1 MVNMQA
7 SENQDP
13 IDGVAIIGMVGR
25 FPGAGNVD
33 ELWHNLCEGL
43 ESTNFFQDEELD
55 PSIDPNLC
63 KDPSYVKARGIIS
76 GGETFD
82 AAFFGINPLE
92 AVVMDPQARVFLEL
106 VYEALEN
113 AGYQSE
119 TFEGLIG
126 LYAGCG
132 QNTYFANHIAGRM
145 EIVDRIGEFQT
156 MLANEKDFLT
166 TRAAYKLNLKGP
178 AVSVNTACS
187 TSLVAVI
194 QACQALIS
202 YQCDLALAGGV
213 SMTTPQNSGY
223 VAQEGSMLSG
233 DGHCRPFD
241 ASAQGTMF
249 NNGAGLVV
257 LKRLEDALNDG
268 DRIYAVIRGSG
279 INNDGSDKVS
289 FTAPSVDGQA
299 EAIAMAQA
307 DANFHPETIS
317 YIEAHG
323 TATPLGDPI
332 EIEALTQAFRVH
344 TDAKQFCAIGSLKS
358 NVGHLVAAAGVAGLI
373 KTALALHYKK
383 IPPSLNFEAPNPKID
398 FANSPFYVNT
408 KLAEWSEGETPRRAG
423 VSSFGVGG
431 TNAHIVLEEAPL
443 KIQNDAL
450 YETLRERG
458 LANAALTKFKIQKKE
473 EFERPKQLLL
483 LSAKTSKALEAAT
496 TNLQQHLQYNAEIN
510 LADVA
515 YTLQRGRKAFNYR
528 RSIVCHDITDA
539 IAALQSLD
547 PNQVNTRHLEIRNPA
562 VVFMFPG
569 QGSQYVDMG
578 LNLYNREP
586 VFQEVVDECAEIL
599 KPLLGRDLR
608 EIIYPAPGDA
618 YGGLR
623 LRETAAISLR
633 QTCFTQPALFVIE
646 YALAQLW
653 QSWGVKPQA
662 MIGHSIGEFV
672 AACIAGV
679 FTLKDA
685 LMLVATRGRLMWELP
700 AGAMLSVRLP
710 AKEVEPRLS
719 AELAIAAINGP
730 SLCVVSGPT
739 EAIASLQKK
748 LESEEVVCRHLHTS
762 HAFHSPMMDSIIAPF
777 AELVGK
783 VKLSP
788 PQIPFVST
796 VTADWITAQQATDP
810 MYWAIHLRQTVRF
823 AEGVQ
828 TLWQQPE
835 RILLEVGP
843 RITTTTL
850 ARQQAK
856 YIKQQIAVASLSD
869 NAENEAEWTALLK
882 AVGQLW
888 LSGVS
893 IDWSNFYQRE
903 TRQRIPLPTY
913 PFERQRFWIDPPPHP
928 NRAAT
933 PKLLN
938 PQLLEK
944 TQTMTTSPQQK
955 LILLLKEIIEE
966 TSGLEIASVD
976 DSTTFLE
983 MGLDSLSLTQV
994 GLALKK
1000 KFKVKVTLRH
1010 LLEICPNL
1018 GTLADLINQGLSR
1031 EALSELG
1038 LTETVANPIPE
1049 APLPLPATTSPT
1061 LVVHEVHTNGSAS
1074 QISTQLTVSSVLENF
1089 INQQLQIMS
1098 QQLALLSNNS
1108 QSVTIPIVAAATSQN
1123 NHIKPEN
1130 AVSIPPTQTS
1140 KESVLVDT
1148 ESNGAK
1154 KPFGAAARIEKTQ
1167 TKTLTAQQRTHLDKI
1182 IQRYTQRTQKSK
1194 EFTQSHRPYLAD
1206 PRTVSGFNPTMKEMV
1221 YPIVASRSS
1230 GSKLWDVDGNEY
1242 IDLSNGF
1249 GLNLFGWSPPFI
1261 TEAIEAQLK
1270 LGMEIGPQTPLVG
1283 EVARLMCEVTNF
1295 DRVAFCNTGSE
1306 AVLGAMRMVRTITG
1320 RNLIAIFSG
1329 AYHGIL
1335 DEVIV
1340 RGTKKLRSIP
1350 AAPGIPPEMVE
1361 NILVLEYGSPESLE
1375 ILQDRAD
1382 ELAAVMVESVQ
1393 SRRPEYQPKEFLH
1406 QLRDFTE
1413 KAGIALI
1420 FDEIVT
1426 GFRIHQGGAQAHFGI
1441 KADIATYGKIV
1452 GGGLPIGVIAGKS
1465 QYMDALD
1472 GGFWQFGDDSVPE
1485 VGVTYFAGTFVRHPL
1500 ALAAAKAVLQHLKQ
1514 SGPSLQQNLN
1524 ARTDKFVAE
1533 LMGYFQQVQAPFTVY
1548 NFGSL
1553 FMVKPLPEFPYGDLL
1568 YYLLRDKG
1576 IHIWDHR
1583 PCFLTTAH
1591 SEADLALVMA
1601 AFKETIA
1608 EMQAAG
1614 FLSAPPIEVTNR
1626 EITNNSLRNRPPQ
1639 PNAKLGRD
1647 PQGNPA
1653 WYIPDIER
1661 PGKYLQ
1667 VASVS

>member
-7 SENQDP
+7 SDNQDP
-13 IDGVAIIGMVGR
+13 SDGVAIIGMVGR

-33 ELWHNLCEGL
+33 EFWRNLCEGL
-43 ESTNFFQDEELD
+43 ESTTFFEDEELD

-63 KDPSYVKARGIIS
+63 KDPSYVKARGIIP

-113 AGYQSE
+113 AGYESE
-119 TFEGLIG
+119 SFEGLIG

-194 QACQALIS
+194 QACQALTS
-202 YQCDLALAGGV
+202 YQCDLALSGGV

-249 NNGAGLVV
+249 NNGAGVVV
-257 LKRLEDALNDG
+257 LKRLEDALHDG

-279 INNDGSDKVS
+279 INNDGADKVS

-307 DANFHPETIS
+307 YANFHPETIS

-398 FANSPFYVNT
+398 LANSPFYVNT

-431 TNAHIVLEEAPL
+431 TNAHLVLEEAPQ
-443 KIQNDAL
+443 IQSS
-450 YETLRERG
+450 G
-458 LANAALTKFKIQKKE
+458 SS
-473 EFERPKQLLL
+473 RPQQLLL
-483 LSAKTSKALEAAT
+483 LSAKTSQALEAAT
-496 TNLQQHLQYNAEIN
+496 ANLQQHLQYNAEIN

-515 YTLQRGRKAFNYR
+515 YTLQRGRKSFNYR
-528 RSIVCHDITDA
+528 RSVVCHDLTDA

-547 PNQVNTRHLEIRNPA
+547 PNQVNTRHIEIRNPA

-569 QGSQYVDMG
+569 QGSQYVNMG

-586 VFQEVVDECAEIL
+586 VFQEAVDECAEML
-599 KPLLGRDLR
+599 KPLLGKDLR
-608 EIIYPAPGDA
+608 EIIYPAPSDA
-618 YGGLR
+618 YGELR
-623 LRETAAISLR
+623 LRETAAILLQ

-679 FTLKDA
+679 FTLEDA

-700 AGAMLSVRLP
+700 TGAMLSVRLP

-739 EAIASLQKK
+739 EAIASLQKQ
-748 LESEEVVCRHLHTS
+748 LESEEVICRHLHTS

-777 AELVGK
+777 AEVVRK

-796 VTADWITAQQATDP
+796 VTADWITTQQATDP
-810 MYWAIHLRQTVRF
+810 MYWATHLRQTVRF

-835 RILLEVGP
+835 RLLLEVGP

-856 YIKQQIAVASLSD
+856 DIKQQIAIPSLGD

-888 LSGVS
+888 LAGVS

-944 TQTMTTSPQQK
+944 TQIMTTSPQQK
-955 LILLLKEIIEE
+955 LIPLLKQIIEE

-976 DSTTFLE
+976 DSITFLE

-1000 KFKVKVTLRH
+1000 KFQVKVTLRQ
-1010 LLEICPNL
+1010 LLEIYPNL
-1018 GTLADLINQGLSR
+1018 GTLADFINS
-1031 EALSELG
+1031 ALSPETLSALG
-1038 LTETVANPIPE
+1038 LTETVADIVPE
-1049 APLPLPATTSPT
+1049 VPLSEPTPTST
-1061 LVVHEVHTNGSAS
+1061 LVVHEVHTNGSNGSAPKISLQPAAS
-1074 QISTQLTVSSVLENF
+1074 SNVLESV

-1098 QQLALLSNNS
+1098 QQLALLGNSS
-1108 QSVTIPIVAAATSQN
+1108 QSVTIPVVPAATSQN
-1123 NHIKPEN
+1123 NGVKPQN
-1130 AVSIPPTQTS
+1130 AVSVPSTQTS
-1140 KESVLVDT
+1140 KESASVET

-1154 KPFGAAARIEKTQ
+1154 KAFGAAARIEKTQ
-1167 TKTLTAQQRTHLDKI
+1167 TKTLTVQQRTHLDKI
-1182 IQRYTQRTQKSK
+1182 IQRYTKRTQKSK
-1194 EFTQSHRPYLAD
+1194 EYTQTHRPYLAD

-1242 IDLSNGF
+1242 VDLSNGF

-1283 EVARLMCEVTNF
+1283 EVAKLMCELTNF
-1295 DRVAFCNTGSE
+1295 DRAAFCNTGSE
-1306 AVLGAMRMVRTITG
+1306 AVLGAMRMARTITG

-1361 NILVLEYGSPESLE
+1361 NILVVDYDSPESLE
-1375 ILQDRAD
+1375 ILRSRAD

-1393 SRRPEYQPKEFLH
+1393 SRRPEYQPKEFLQ

-1413 KAGIALI
+1413 EAGIALI

-1426 GFRIHQGGAQAHFGI
+1426 GFRIHPGGAQAHFGI

-1514 SGPSLQQNLN
+1514 NGPSLQQNLN

-1533 LMGYFQQVQAPFTVY
+1533 LMGYFQQVQAPFTAY

-1553 FMVKPLPEFPYGDLL
+1553 FMVKSLPEFPYGDLL
-1568 YYLLRDKG
+1568 FYLLRDKG
-1576 IHIWDHR
+1576 VHTWDHR

-1591 SEADLALVMA
+1591 SEADLAFVMA
-1601 AFKETIA
+1601 AFKESIA
-1608 EMQAAG
+1608 EMQSAG

-1626 EITNNSLRNRPPQ
+1626 ETNNSLRNRPPQ
-1639 PNAKLGRD
+1639 PDAKLGRD

>member
-1 MVNMQA
+1 MVNMQT
-7 SENQDP
+7 SDNQDP

-33 ELWHNLCEGL
+33 EFWRNLCEGL
-43 ESTNFFQDEELD
+43 ESTTFFQDEELD

-63 KDPSYVKARGIIS
+63 KDPSYVKARGIIP

-82 AAFFGINPLE
+82 AAFFGINPME

-113 AGYQSE
+113 AGYESE
-119 TFEGLIG
+119 SFDGLIG

-132 QNTYFANHIAGRM
+132 QNTYFANHISGRM

-187 TSLVAVI
+187 TSLVAII
-194 QACQALIS
+194 QACQALSS
-202 YQCDLALAGGV
+202 YQCDMALAGGV

-223 VAQEGSMLSG
+223 MAQEGSMLSG

-249 NNGAGLVV
+249 NNGAGIVV
-257 LKRLEDALNDG
+257 LKRLEDALNEG

-279 INNDGSDKVS
+279 INNDGADKVS

-299 EAIAMAQA
+299 EAVAMAQA
-307 DANFHPETIS
+307 YANFHPETIS

-373 KTALALHYKK
+373 KTVLALHYKK

-408 KLAEWSEGETPRRAG
+408 KLAEWPEGETPRRAG

-431 TNAHIVLEEAPL
+431 TNAHIVLEEAPQ
-443 KIQNDAL
+443 IQNS
-450 YETLRERG
+450 G
-458 LANAALTKFKIQKKE
+458 SS
-473 EFERPKQLLL
+473 RPQQLLL
-483 LSAKTSKALEAAT
+483 LSAKTSTALEAAT
-496 TNLQQHLQYNAEIN
+496 ANLQQHLQYNAEIN

-515 YTLQRGRKAFNYR
+515 YTLQRGRKALNYR
-528 RSIVCHDITDA
+528 RSVVCHDITDA

-547 PNQVNTRHLEIRNPA
+547 PNQVNTRHTEIRNPA
-562 VVFMFPG
+562 VAFMFPG

-599 KPLLGRDLR
+599 KPLLGGDLR
-608 EIIYPAPGDA
+608 KIIYPAPSN
-618 YGGLR
+618 
-623 LRETAAISLR
+623 RETAAIALK
-633 QTCFTQPALFVIE
+633 QTCFTQPALFVVE

-679 FTLKDA
+679 FTLEDA
-685 LMLVATRGRLMWELP
+685 LMLVANRGRFMWNLP
-700 AGAMLSVRLP
+700 EGAMLSVRLP

-719 AELAIAAINGP
+719 PELAIAAINGP

-739 EAIASLQKK
+739 EAIAALQKE
-748 LESEEVVCRHLHTS
+748 LESEEVVCRRLHTS
-762 HAFHSPMMDSIIAPF
+762 HAFHSPMMDDIIAPF
-777 AELVGK
+777 AEVVRK

-810 MYWAIHLRQTVRF
+810 MYWATHLRQTVRF
-823 AEGVQ
+823 AEGIQ

-835 RILLEVGP
+835 RVLLEVGP

-856 YIKQQIAVASLSD
+856 DIKQQIAIASLSD

-888 LSGVS
+888 LAGVS

-913 PFERQRFWIDPPPHP
+913 PFERQRFWIDPLPHP
-928 NRAAT
+928 NRTAT
-933 PKLLN
+933 PKPSN
-938 PQLLEK
+938 PQLEK
-944 TQTMTTSPQQK
+944 TQDMTKSPQQK
-955 LILLLKEIIEE
+955 LIPLLKEIIEE

-1000 KFKVKVTLRH
+1000 KFQVKVTLRQ
-1010 LLEICPNL
+1010 LLEIYPNL
-1018 GTLADLINQGLSR
+1018 GTLADFINP
-1031 EALSELG
+1031 ALSPETLSALG
-1038 LTETVANPIPE
+1038 LTETVTEPIPE
-1049 APLPLPATTSPT
+1049 VPLPAPATTSPT
-1061 LVVHEVHTNGSAS
+1061 LVVHEVHTNGSAP
-1074 QISTQLTVSSVLENF
+1074 QISPQPAASSFFENV

-1098 QQLALLSNNS
+1098 QQLALLGNNS
-1108 QSVTIPIVAAATSQN
+1108 QPVTIPVVPAATPQN
-1123 NHIKPEN
+1123 NDVKPQN
-1130 AVSIPPTQTS
+1130 AVSIPATQTS
-1140 KESVLVDT
+1140 KESPASVET

-1154 KPFGAAARIEKTQ
+1154 KAFGAAARIEKTQ
-1167 TKTLTAQQRTHLDKI
+1167 TKTLTAQQRNHLDKI
-1182 IQRYTQRTQKSK
+1182 IQRYTKRTQKSK
-1194 EFTQSHRPYLAD
+1194 EYTQFHRPYLAD

-1230 GSKLWDVDGNEY
+1230 GSKLWDLDGNEY
-1242 IDLSNGF
+1242 VDLSNGF

-1283 EVARLMCEVTNF
+1283 EVAKLMCELTNF
-1295 DRVAFCNTGSE
+1295 DRAAFCNTGSE
-1306 AVLGAMRMVRTITG
+1306 AVLGAMRMARTITG

-1361 NILVLEYGSPESLE
+1361 NILVVDYDSPESLE
-1375 ILQDRAD
+1375 ILRSRAD

-1393 SRRPEYQPKEFLH
+1393 SRRPEYQPKEFLQ

-1413 KAGIALI
+1413 EAGIALI

-1426 GFRIHQGGAQAHFGI
+1426 GFRIHPGGAQAHFGI

-1533 LMGYFQQVQAPFTVY
+1533 LMGYFEKVQAPFTAY

-1553 FMVKPLPEFPYGDLL
+1553 FMVKSAPEFPYGDLL
-1568 YYLLRDKG
+1568 FYLLRDKG
-1576 IHIWDHR
+1576 VHTWDHR

-1591 SEADLALVMA
+1591 SEADLAFVMA
-1601 AFKETIA
+1601 AFKESIA
-1608 EMQAAG
+1608 EMQSAG
-1614 FLSAPPIEVTNR
+1614 FLSAPPIEVTNS
-1626 EITNNSLRNRPPQ
+1626 EVTNNSLRNRPPQ

-1653 WYIPDIER
+1653 WYIPDTER

>member
-7 SENQDP
+7 SDNQDP
-13 IDGVAIIGMVGR
+13 SDGVAIIGMVGR

-33 ELWHNLCEGL
+33 EFWRNLCEGL
-43 ESTNFFQDEELD
+43 ESTTFFQDEELD

-63 KDPSYVKARGIIS
+63 KDPSYVKARGIIP

-113 AGYQSE
+113 AGYESE
-119 TFEGLIG
+119 SFEGLIG

-132 QNTYFANHIAGRM
+132 QNTYFANHISGRM

-194 QACQALIS
+194 QACQALTS
-202 YQCDLALAGGV
+202 YQCDLALSGGV

-223 VAQEGSMLSG
+223 MAQEGSMLSG

-249 NNGAGLVV
+249 NSGAGVVV

-279 INNDGSDKVS
+279 INNDGADKVS

-299 EAIAMAQA
+299 EAVAMAQA
-307 DANFHPETIS
+307 YANFHPETIS

-408 KLAEWSEGETPRRAG
+408 KLAEWPEGETPRRAG

-431 TNAHIVLEEAPL
+431 TNAHIVLEEAPQ
-443 KIQNDAL
+443 IQNS
-450 YETLRERG
+450 G
-458 LANAALTKFKIQKKE
+458 SS
-473 EFERPKQLLL
+473 RPQQLLL
-483 LSAKTSKALEAAT
+483 LSAKTSTALEAAT
-496 TNLQQHLQYNAEIN
+496 ANLQQHLQYNAEIN

-515 YTLQRGRKAFNYR
+515 YTLQRGRKALNYR

-547 PNQVNTRHLEIRNPA
+547 PNQVNTRHTEIRNPA
-562 VVFMFPG
+562 VAFMFPG

-599 KPLLGRDLR
+599 KPLLGGDLR
-608 EIIYPAPGDA
+608 KIIYPAPSD
-618 YGGLR
+618 
-623 LRETAAISLR
+623 RETAAIALK

-679 FTLKDA
+679 FTLEDA
-685 LMLVATRGRLMWELP
+685 LMLVANRGRFMWDLP
-700 AGAMLSVRLP
+700 QGAMLSVRLP

-719 AELAIAAINGP
+719 PELAIAAINGP

-739 EAIASLQKK
+739 EAIATLQKQ
-748 LESEEVVCRHLHTS
+748 LESQEVVCRPLHTS
-762 HAFHSPMMDSIIAPF
+762 HAFHSPMMDDIIAPF
-777 AELVGK
+777 AEVVRK

-788 PQIPFVST
+788 PQVPFVST
-796 VTADWITAQQATDP
+796 VTGDWITAQQATDP
-810 MYWAIHLRQTVRF
+810 MYWATHLRQTVRF
-823 AEGVQ
+823 AEGIQ

-835 RILLEVGP
+835 RVLLEVGP

-856 YIKQQIAVASLSD
+856 DIKQQIAIPSLGD

-888 LSGVS
+888 LAGVS

-933 PKLLN
+933 PKLPN
-938 PQLLEK
+938 PQLLEN
-944 TQTMTTSPQQK
+944 TQTMTKSPQQK
-955 LILLLKEIIEE
+955 LIPLLKEIIEE

-1000 KFKVKVTLRH
+1000 KFKVKVTLRQ
-1010 LLEICPNL
+1010 LLEIYPNL
-1018 GTLADLINQGLSR
+1018 GTLADFINS
-1031 EALSELG
+1031 ALSPETLSALG
-1038 LTETVANPIPE
+1038 LTETVAEPIPE
-1049 APLPLPATTSPT
+1049 IPLPAPITTSPT
-1061 LVVHEVHTNGSAS
+1061 SVVHEVHTNGSAP
-1074 QISTQLTVSSVLENF
+1074 QISPQPAASSFLENV
-1089 INQQLQIMS
+1089 INQQLQIMT
-1098 QQLALLSNNS
+1098 QQLALLGNNS
-1108 QSVTIPIVAAATSQN
+1108 QSVTIPVVPAATSQN
-1123 NHIKPEN
+1123 NGVKPQN

-1140 KESVLVDT
+1140 KESASVDT

-1154 KPFGAAARIEKTQ
+1154 KAFGAAARIEKTQ
-1167 TKTLTAQQRTHLDKI
+1167 TKSLTAQQRTHLDKI

-1194 EFTQSHRPYLAD
+1194 EYTQTHRPYLAD

-1221 YPIVASRSS
+1221 YPIVVSRSS

-1242 IDLSNGF
+1242 VDLSNGF

-1283 EVARLMCEVTNF
+1283 EVAKLMCELTNF
-1295 DRVAFCNTGSE
+1295 DRAAFCNTGSE
-1306 AVLGAMRMVRTITG
+1306 AVLGAMRMARTITG

-1361 NILVLEYGSPESLE
+1361 NILVVDYDSPESLE
-1375 ILQDRAD
+1375 ILRSRAD

-1393 SRRPEYQPKEFLH
+1393 SRRPEYQPKEFLQ

-1413 KAGIALI
+1413 EAGIALI

-1426 GFRIHQGGAQAHFGI
+1426 GFRIHPGGAQAHFGI

-1500 ALAAAKAVLQHLKQ
+1500 ALAAAKAVLQHLKE

-1533 LMGYFQQVQAPFTVY
+1533 LMGYFQQVQAPFTAY

-1553 FMVKPLPEFPYGDLL
+1553 FMVKSAPEFVYGDLL
-1568 YYLLRDKG
+1568 FYLLRNKG
-1576 IHIWDHR
+1576 VHTWDHR

-1591 SEADLALVMA
+1591 SEADLAFVMA
-1601 AFKETIA
+1601 AFKESIA
-1608 EMQAAG
+1608 EMQSAD
-1614 FLSAPPIEVTNR
+1614 FLSAPPIEVTNCDR
-1626 EITNNSLRNRPPQ
+1626 NGAEITNNSLRNRPPQ

-1653 WYIPDIER
+1653 WYIPDTER

>member
-1 MVNMQA
+1 MVNMQT
-7 SENQDP
+7 SDNQDP
-13 IDGVAIIGMVGR
+13 IDGIAIIGMVGR

-33 ELWHNLCEGL
+33 EFWRNLCEGL
-43 ESTNFFQDEELD
+43 ESTTFFQDEELD

-63 KDPSYVKARGIIS
+63 KDPSYVKARGIIP

-113 AGYQSE
+113 AGYESE
-119 TFEGLIG
+119 SFEGLIG

-132 QNTYFANHIAGRM
+132 QNTYFANHISGRM

-187 TSLVAVI
+187 TSLVAII
-194 QACQALIS
+194 QACQALSS
-202 YQCDLALAGGV
+202 YQCDMALAGGV

-223 VAQEGSMLSG
+223 MAQEGSMLSG

-249 NNGAGLVV
+249 NNGAGVVV

-279 INNDGSDKVS
+279 INNDGADKVS

-373 KTALALHYKK
+373 KTVLALHYKK

-431 TNAHIVLEEAPL
+431 TNAHIVLEEAPQ
-443 KIQNDAL
+443 IQSS
-450 YETLRERG
+450 G
-458 LANAALTKFKIQKKE
+458 SS
-473 EFERPKQLLL
+473 RPQQLLL
-483 LSAKTSKALEAAT
+483 LSAKTSQALEAAT
-496 TNLQQHLQYNAEIN
+496 ANLQQHLQYNSEIN

-547 PNQVNTRHLEIRNPA
+547 PNQVNTRHTEIRNPA

-608 EIIYPAPGDA
+608 EIMYPAPSDA

-653 QSWGVKPQA
+653 QSWGVKPQG

-679 FTLKDA
+679 FTLEDA
-685 LMLVATRGRLMWELP
+685 LMLVVNRGRFMWELP
-700 AGAMLSVRLP
+700 QGAMLSVRLP

-719 AELAIAAINGP
+719 AELAIAAINSP

-739 EAIASLQKK
+739 EAIAALQKQ
-748 LESEEVVCRHLHTS
+748 LESEEVVCRRLHTS
-762 HAFHSPMMDSIIAPF
+762 HAFHSPMMDDIIAPF
-777 AELVGK
+777 AEVVRK
-783 VKLSP
+783 VKLLP

-810 MYWAIHLRQTVRF
+810 MYWATHLRQTVRF

-835 RILLEVGP
+835 RVLLEVGP

-856 YIKQQIAVASLSD
+856 DIKQQIAIPSLSD

-888 LSGVS
+888 LAGLS
-893 IDWSNFYQRE
+893 INWSNFYQRE

-933 PKLLN
+933 PKLPN

-944 TQTMTTSPQQK
+944 TQTMTKSPQQK
-955 LILLLKEIIEE
+955 LIPLLKEIIEE

-1000 KFKVKVTLRH
+1000 KFKVKVTLRQ
-1010 LLEICPNL
+1010 LLEIYPNL
-1018 GTLADLINQGLSR
+1018 ETLADFINS
-1031 EALSELG
+1031 ALSPETLSALG
-1038 LTETVANPIPE
+1038 LTETIAEPTPE
-1049 APLPLPATTSPT
+1049 IPLPTLASTSPT
-1061 LVVHEVHTNGSAS
+1061 LVVHEVHTNGSAP
-1074 QISTQLTVSSVLENF
+1074 QISPQPAASSFLENV
-1089 INQQLQIMS
+1089 INQQLQIMT
-1098 QQLALLSNNS
+1098 QQLALLGNNS
-1108 QSVTIPIVAAATSQN
+1108 QSLTIPVIPAATSQN
-1123 NHIKPEN
+1123 NGVKPQN
-1130 AVSIPPTQTS
+1130 AVSSIPATQTS
-1140 KESVLVDT
+1140 KESAAVDT

-1154 KPFGAAARIEKTQ
+1154 KAFGAAARIEKTQ
-1167 TKTLTAQQRTHLDKI
+1167 TKTLTAQQRTYLDKI

-1194 EFTQSHRPYLAD
+1194 EYTQTHRPYLAD

-1221 YPIVASRSS
+1221 YPIVVSRSS

-1242 IDLSNGF
+1242 VDLSNGF

-1283 EVARLMCEVTNF
+1283 EVAKLMCELTNF
-1295 DRVAFCNTGSE
+1295 DRAAFCNTGSE
-1306 AVLGAMRMVRTITG
+1306 AVLGAMRMARTITG

-1361 NILVLEYGSPESLE
+1361 NILVVDYDSPESLE
-1375 ILQDRAD
+1375 ILRSRAD

-1393 SRRPEYQPKEFLH
+1393 SRRPEYQPKEFLQ

-1413 KAGIALI
+1413 EAGIALI

-1426 GFRIHQGGAQAHFGI
+1426 GFRIHPGGAQAHFGI

-1533 LMGYFQQVQAPFTVY
+1533 LMGYFQQVQAPFTAY

-1553 FMVKPLPEFPYGDLL
+1553 FMVKSAPEFAYGDLL
-1568 YYLLRDKG
+1568 FYLLRDKG
-1576 IHIWDHR
+1576 VHTWDHR

-1591 SEADLALVMA
+1591 SEADLAFVMA
-1601 AFKETIA
+1601 AFKESIA
-1608 EMQAAG
+1608 EMQSAG

-1626 EITNNSLRNRPPQ
+1626 DRNGAEITNNSLRNRPPQ

-1653 WYIPDIER
+1653 WYIPDTER

>member
-1 MVNMQA
+1 MVNMQT
-7 SENQDP
+7 SDNQDP

-33 ELWHNLCEGL
+33 EFWRNLCEGL
-43 ESTNFFQDEELD
+43 ESTTFFQDEELD

-63 KDPSYVKARGIIS
+63 KDPSYVKARGIIP

-113 AGYQSE
+113 AGYESE
-119 TFEGLIG
+119 SFEGLIG

-132 QNTYFANHIAGRM
+132 QNTYFANHISGRM

-187 TSLVAVI
+187 TSLVAII
-194 QACQALIS
+194 QACQALSS
-202 YQCDLALAGGV
+202 YQCDMALAGGV

-223 VAQEGSMLSG
+223 MAQEGSMLSG

-241 ASAQGTMF
+241 VSAQGTMF
-249 NNGAGLVV
+249 NNGAGVVV

-279 INNDGSDKVS
+279 INNDGADKVS

-299 EAIAMAQA
+299 EAVAMAQA

-431 TNAHIVLEEAPL
+431 TNAHIVLEEAPQ
-443 KIQNDAL
+443 IQSS
-450 YETLRERG
+450 G
-458 LANAALTKFKIQKKE
+458 SS
-473 EFERPKQLLL
+473 RPQQLLL
-483 LSAKTSKALEAAT
+483 LSAKTSEALEAAT
-496 TNLQQHLQYNAEIN
+496 ANLQQHLQYNAEIN

-547 PNQVNTRHLEIRNPA
+547 PNQVNTRHIEIRNPA

-569 QGSQYVDMG
+569 QGSQYVNMG

-599 KPLLGRDLR
+599 KPLLGKDLR
-608 EIIYPAPGDA
+608 EIMYPAASDA

-679 FTLKDA
+679 FTLEDA
-685 LMLVATRGRLMWELP
+685 LMLVATRGRFMWELP
-700 AGAMLSVRLP
+700 EGAMLSVRLP

-739 EAIASLQKK
+739 EAIAALQKQ
-748 LESEEVVCRHLHTS
+748 LENEEVVCRHLHTS

-777 AELVGK
+777 AKVVGK

-796 VTADWITAQQATDP
+796 VTADWITAQQATNP
-810 MYWAIHLRQTVRF
+810 MYWATHLRQTVRF
-823 AEGVQ
+823 AEGAQ

-835 RILLEVGP
+835 RLLLEVGP

-856 YIKQQIAVASLSD
+856 DIKQQIAIPSLGD
-869 NAENEAEWTALLK
+869 NADNEAEWTALLK

-888 LSGVS
+888 LAGVS

-903 TRQRIPLPTY
+903 TRQRISLPTY

-933 PKLLN
+933 PKLPN
-938 PQLLEK
+938 PQLLKK
-944 TQTMTTSPQQK
+944 TQAMTTSPQQK
-955 LILLLKEIIEE
+955 LIPLLKEIIEE

-1000 KFKVKVTLRH
+1000 KFKVKVTLRQ
-1010 LLEICPNL
+1010 LLEIYPNL
-1018 GTLADLINQGLSR
+1018 GTLADFINS
-1031 EALSELG
+1031 ALSTETLSALG
-1038 LTETVANPIPE
+1038 LIETVADSIQQ
-1049 APLPLPATTSPT
+1049 APLPAPVTTSPT
-1061 LVVHEVHTNGSAS
+1061 LVVHEVHTNGSAP
-1074 QISTQLTVSSVLENF
+1074 QIFPQPAASSFLENV
-1089 INQQLQIMS
+1089 INQQLQIMT
-1098 QQLALLSNNS
+1098 QQLALLGNNS
-1108 QSVTIPIVAAATSQN
+1108 QSLTIPVVPAATSQN
-1123 NHIKPEN
+1123 NGVKPQN
-1130 AVSIPPTQTS
+1130 AVSIPPTQIS
-1140 KESVLVDT
+1140 KESASVET

-1154 KPFGAAARIEKTQ
+1154 KAFGAAARIEKTQ

-1182 IQRYTQRTQKSK
+1182 IQRYTKRTQKSK
-1194 EFTQSHRPYLAD
+1194 EYTQTHRPYLAD

-1221 YPIVASRSS
+1221 YPIVVSRSS

-1242 IDLSNGF
+1242 VDLSNGF

-1283 EVARLMCEVTNF
+1283 EVAKLMCELTNF
-1295 DRVAFCNTGSE
+1295 DRAAFCNTGSE
-1306 AVLGAMRMVRTITG
+1306 AVLGAMRMARTITG

-1361 NILVLEYGSPESLE
+1361 NILVVDYDSPESLE
-1375 ILQDRAD
+1375 ILRSRAD

-1393 SRRPEYQPKEFLH
+1393 SRRPEYQPKEFLQ

-1413 KAGIALI
+1413 EAGIALI

-1426 GFRIHQGGAQAHFGI
+1426 GFRIHPGGAQAHFGI

-1533 LMGYFQQVQAPFTVY
+1533 LMGYFQQVQAPFTAY

-1553 FMVKPLPEFPYGDLL
+1553 FMVKSAPEFPYGDLL
-1568 YYLLRDKG
+1568 FYLLRDKG
-1576 IHIWDHR
+1576 VHTWDHR

-1591 SEADLALVMA
+1591 SEADLAFVMA
-1601 AFKETIA
+1601 AFKESIA
-1608 EMQAAG
+1608 EMQSAG
-1614 FLSAPPIEVTNR
+1614 FLSAPPIEVTNCDR
-1626 EITNNSLRNRPPQ
+1626 NGAEITNNSLRNRPPQ

-1653 WYIPDIER
+1653 WYIPDAER

>member
-43 ESTNFFQDEELD
+43 ESTTFFEDEELD
-55 PSIDPNLC
+55 PSIDPNLY
-63 KDPSYVKARGIIS
+63 KDPSYVKAKGIIS

-113 AGYQSE
+113 AGYESE
-119 TFEGLIG
+119 SFEGLIG

-132 QNTYFANHIAGRM
+132 QNTYFANHISGRM

-178 AVSVNTACS
+178 AISVNTACS

-194 QACQALIS
+194 QACQALTS
-202 YQCDLALAGGV
+202 YQCDLAMAGGV

-223 VAQEGSMLSG
+223 VAQEDSMLSG

-241 ASAQGTMF
+241 AGAQGTMF
-249 NNGAGLVV
+249 NNGAGVVV
-257 LKRLEDALNDG
+257 LKRLEDALNDR
-268 DRIYAVIRGSG
+268 DRIYAVIRGCG
-279 INNDGSDKVS
+279 INNDGANKVS

-307 DANFHPETIS
+307 YANFHPETIS

-398 FANSPFYVNT
+398 FTNSPFYVNT
-408 KLAEWSEGETPRRAG
+408 KLAQWSEGETLRRAG

-431 TNAHIVLEEAPL
+431 TNAHIVLEEAPQ
-443 KIQNDAL
+443 IQSS
-450 YETLRERG
+450 G
-458 LANAALTKFKIQKKE
+458 SS
-473 EFERPKQLLL
+473 RPQQLLL

-496 TNLQQHLQYNAEIN
+496 ANLRQYLQYNAEIN

-528 RSIVCHDITDA
+528 SSVVCHDITDA

-547 PNQVNTRHLEIRNPA
+547 PNQVNTRHTEVRNPA

-569 QGSQYVDMG
+569 QGSQYVNMG
-578 LNLYNREP
+578 LNLYNHET

-608 EIIYPAPGDA
+608 EIIYPVPSD
-618 YGGLR
+618 
-623 LRETAAISLR
+623 RETAAISMR

-679 FTLKDA
+679 LTLEDA

-710 AKEVEPRLS
+710 AKELEPRLS
-719 AELAIAAINGP
+719 AELAIAAINSP

-739 EAIASLQKK
+739 EAIAVLQKQ
-748 LESEEVVCRHLHTS
+748 LESEEVICRHLHTS
-762 HAFHSPMMDSIIAPF
+762 HAFHSPMMDSIIHPF
-777 AELVGK
+777 AEVVGK

-810 MYWAIHLRQTVRF
+810 MYWATHLRQTVRF

-828 TLWQQPE
+828 TLWQQPK
-835 RILLEVGP
+835 RVLLEVGP

-856 YIKQQIAVASLSD
+856 DIKQQIAIPSLSD

-888 LSGVS
+888 LAGVS

-928 NRAAT
+928 NRALT
-933 PKLLN
+933 PKLSN

-944 TQTMTTSPQQK
+944 AKTLTTSPLQK
-955 LILLLKEIIEE
+955 LIPLLKETIEE

-983 MGLDSLSLTQV
+983 MGLDSLSLMRV

-1000 KFKVKVTLRH
+1000 KFQVKVTLRQ

-1018 GTLADLINQGLSR
+1018 GTLADLINQALSP
-1031 EALSELG
+1031 EALSALG
-1038 LTETVANPIPE
+1038 LTETVTDPI
-1049 APLPLPATTSPT
+1049 APVTTSPT
-1061 LVVHEVHTNGSAS
+1061 LVVHEVHTNGSAP
-1074 QISTQLTVSSVLENF
+1074 QICPQPAASSFLENV

-1098 QQLALLSNNS
+1098 QQLALLANNS
-1108 QSVTIPIVAAATSQN
+1108 QSTIPVVPAVTSQN
-1123 NHIKPEN
+1123 NSIKPKN
-1130 AVSIPPTQTS
+1130 AVSVPPTQTS
-1140 KESVLVDT
+1140 KESASVDT
-1148 ESNGAK
+1148 EPA
-1154 KPFGAAARIEKTQ
+1154 
-1167 TKTLTAQQRTHLDKI
+1167 
-1182 IQRYTQRTQKSK
+1182 
-1194 EFTQSHRPYLAD
+1194 
-1206 PRTVSGFNPTMKEMV
+1206 
-1221 YPIVASRSS
+1221 
-1230 GSKLWDVDGNEY
+1230 
-1242 IDLSNGF
+1242 
-1249 GLNLFGWSPPFI
+1249 
-1261 TEAIEAQLK
+1261 
-1270 LGMEIGPQTPLVG
+1270 
-1283 EVARLMCEVTNF
+1283 EV
-1295 DRVAFCNTGSE
+1295 
-1306 AVLGAMRMVRTITG
+1306 
-1320 RNLIAIFSG
+1320 
-1329 AYHGIL
+1329 
-1335 DEVIV
+1335 
-1340 RGTKKLRSIP
+1340 
-1350 AAPGIPPEMVE
+1350 
-1361 NILVLEYGSPESLE
+1361 
-1375 ILQDRAD
+1375 
-1382 ELAAVMVESVQ
+1382 
-1393 SRRPEYQPKEFLH
+1393 
-1406 QLRDFTE
+1406 
-1413 KAGIALI
+1413 
-1420 FDEIVT
+1420 
-1426 GFRIHQGGAQAHFGI
+1426 
-1441 KADIATYGKIV
+1441 
-1452 GGGLPIGVIAGKS
+1452 
-1465 QYMDALD
+1465 
-1472 GGFWQFGDDSVPE
+1472 
-1485 VGVTYFAGTFVRHPL
+1485 
-1500 ALAAAKAVLQHLKQ
+1500 
-1514 SGPSLQQNLN
+1514 
-1524 ARTDKFVAE
+1524 
-1533 LMGYFQQVQAPFTVY
+1533 
-1548 NFGSL
+1548 
-1553 FMVKPLPEFPYGDLL
+1553 
-1568 YYLLRDKG
+1568 
-1576 IHIWDHR
+1576 
-1583 PCFLTTAH
+1583 
-1591 SEADLALVMA
+1591 
-1601 AFKETIA
+1601 
-1608 EMQAAG
+1608 
-1614 FLSAPPIEVTNR
+1614 
-1626 EITNNSLRNRPPQ
+1626 TNNSLRNRPPQ
-1639 PNAKLGRD
+1639 PDAKLGRD

-1653 WYIPDIER
+1653 WYIPDTER

-1667 VASVS
+1667 VASFY

>member
-1 MVNMQA
+1 MVNIQA
-7 SENQDP
+7 SDNQDP

-33 ELWHNLCEGL
+33 EFWRNLCEGL
-43 ESTNFFQDEELD
+43 ESTTFFQDEELD

-63 KDPSYVKARGIIS
+63 KDPSYVKARGIIP

-113 AGYQSE
+113 AGYESE
-119 TFEGLIG
+119 SFEGLIG

-194 QACQALIS
+194 QACQALTS
-202 YQCDLALAGGV
+202 YQCDLALSGGV

-223 VAQEGSMLSG
+223 MAQEGSMLSG

-249 NNGAGLVV
+249 NNGAGVVV

-279 INNDGSDKVS
+279 INNDGADKVS

-307 DANFHPETIS
+307 YANFHPETIS

-398 FANSPFYVNT
+398 LANSPFYVNT

-431 TNAHIVLEEAPL
+431 TNAHIVLEEAPQ
-443 KIQNDAL
+443 IQSS
-450 YETLRERG
+450 G
-458 LANAALTKFKIQKKE
+458 SS
-473 EFERPKQLLL
+473 RPQQLLL
-483 LSAKTSKALEAAT
+483 LSAKTSQALEAAT
-496 TNLQQHLQYNAEIN
+496 ANLQQHLQYNAEIN

-547 PNQVNTRHLEIRNPA
+547 PNQVNTRHTEIRNPA

-578 LNLYNREP
+578 LNLYNHEP
-586 VFQEVVDECAEIL
+586 VFQEAVDECAEML

-608 EIIYPAPGDA
+608 EIIYPAPSDA

-679 FTLKDA
+679 FTLEDA

-739 EAIASLQKK
+739 EAIATLQKQ

-762 HAFHSPMMDSIIAPF
+762 HAFHSPMMDSIIHPF
-777 AELVGK
+777 AEVVGK

-810 MYWAIHLRQTVRF
+810 MYWATHLRQTVRF

-835 RILLEVGP
+835 RLLLEVGP

-856 YIKQQIAVASLSD
+856 DIKQQIAIPSLGD

-888 LSGVS
+888 LAGVS

-944 TQTMTTSPQQK
+944 AQTMTTSPQQK
-955 LILLLKEIIEE
+955 LIPLLKEIIEE
-966 TSGLEIASVD
+966 TSGLEIASID

-983 MGLDSLSLTQV
+983 IGLDSLSLTQV

-1000 KFKVKVTLRH
+1000 KFKVKVTLRQ
-1010 LLEICPNL
+1010 LLEIYPNL
-1018 GTLADLINQGLSR
+1018 GTLADFINSALSP
-1031 EALSELG
+1031 ETLSELG
-1038 LTETVANPIPE
+1038 LTETVADIVPE
-1049 APLPLPATTSPT
+1049 ALLPEPALVNTSPT
-1061 LVVHEVHTNGSAS
+1061 LVVHEVHTNGSNGSAPKISLQPAAS
-1074 QISTQLTVSSVLENF
+1074 SSILEGV

-1098 QQLALLSNNS
+1098 QQLALLGNSS
-1108 QSVTIPIVAAATSQN
+1108 QSVTVPVVPAATSQN
-1123 NHIKPEN
+1123 NGVKPQK

-1140 KESVLVDT
+1140 KESQVSVDT

-1154 KPFGAAARIEKTQ
+1154 KAFGAAARIEKTQ
-1167 TKTLTAQQRTHLDKI
+1167 TKTLTVQQRTYLDKI
-1182 IQRYTQRTQKSK
+1182 IQRYTKRTQKSK
-1194 EFTQSHRPYLAD
+1194 EYTQTHRPYLAD

-1221 YPIVASRSS
+1221 YPIVVSRSS

-1242 IDLSNGF
+1242 VDLSNGF

-1283 EVARLMCEVTNF
+1283 EVAKLMCELTNF
-1295 DRVAFCNTGSE
+1295 DRAAFCNTGSE
-1306 AVLGAMRMVRTITG
+1306 AVLGAMRMARTITG

-1361 NILVLEYGSPESLE
+1361 NILVVDYDSPESLE
-1375 ILQDRAD
+1375 ILKNRAD

-1393 SRRPEYQPKEFLH
+1393 SRRPEYQPKEFLQ

-1413 KAGIALI
+1413 EAGIALI

-1426 GFRIHQGGAQAHFGI
+1426 GFRIHPGGAQAHFGI

-1533 LMGYFQQVQAPFTVY
+1533 LMGYFQQVQAPFTAY

-1553 FMVKPLPEFPYGDLL
+1553 FMVKSLPEFPYGDLL
-1568 YYLLRDKG
+1568 FYLLRDKG
-1576 IHIWDHR
+1576 VHTWDHR

-1591 SEADLALVMA
+1591 SEADLAFVMA
-1601 AFKETIA
+1601 AFKESIA
-1608 EMQAAG
+1608 EMQSAG

-1626 EITNNSLRNRPPQ
+1626 EVTNNSLRNRPPQ
-1639 PNAKLGRD
+1639 PDAKLGRD

-1667 VASVS
+1667 VASVF

>member
-7 SENQDP
+7 SDNQDP
-13 IDGVAIIGMVGR
+13 SDGVAIIGMVGR

-33 ELWHNLCEGL
+33 EFWRNLCEGL
-43 ESTNFFQDEELD
+43 ESTTFFQDEELD

-63 KDPSYVKARGIIS
+63 KDPSYVKARGIIP

-113 AGYQSE
+113 AGYESE
-119 TFEGLIG
+119 SFEGLIG

-194 QACQALIS
+194 QACQALTS
-202 YQCDLALAGGV
+202 YQCDLALSGGV

-223 VAQEGSMLSG
+223 IAQEGSMLSG

-249 NNGAGLVV
+249 NNGAGVVV

-279 INNDGSDKVS
+279 INNDGADKVS

-307 DANFHPETIS
+307 YANFHPETIS

-408 KLAEWSEGETPRRAG
+408 KLAEWSEGETLRRAG

-431 TNAHIVLEEAPL
+431 TNAHIVLEEAPQ
-443 KIQNDAL
+443 IQSS
-450 YETLRERG
+450 G
-458 LANAALTKFKIQKKE
+458 SS
-473 EFERPKQLLL
+473 RPQQLLL
-483 LSAKTSKALEAAT
+483 LSAKTSQALEAAT
-496 TNLQQHLQYNAEIN
+496 ANLQQHLQYNAEIN

-547 PNQVNTRHLEIRNPA
+547 PNQVNTRHTEIRNPA

-569 QGSQYVDMG
+569 QGSQYVNMG
-578 LNLYNREP
+578 LNLYNCEP
-586 VFQEVVDECAEIL
+586 VFQEAVDECAEIL
-599 KPLLGRDLR
+599 KPLLGKDLR
-608 EIIYPAPGDA
+608 EIIYPAPSE
-618 YGGLR
+618 
-623 LRETAAISLR
+623 RETAAISLR

-653 QSWGVKPQA
+653 QSWGVKPQS

-679 FTLKDA
+679 FSLEDA
-685 LMLVATRGRLMWELP
+685 LILVATRGRLMWELP
-700 AGAMLSVRLP
+700 EGAMLSVRLP

-719 AELAIAAINGP
+719 TELAIAAINGP
-730 SLCVVSGPT
+730 SLCVVSGPI
-739 EAIASLQKK
+739 EAIASLQKQ
-748 LESEEVVCRHLHTS
+748 LESEEVMCRRLHTS

-777 AELVGK
+777 AEVVGK

-810 MYWAIHLRQTVRF
+810 MYWATHLRQTVRF
-823 AEGVQ
+823 AEGIQ

-835 RILLEVGP
+835 RLLLEVGP

-856 YIKQQIAVASLSD
+856 DIKQQIAIPSLGD

-888 LSGVS
+888 LAGVS

-933 PKLLN
+933 SKLPN

-955 LILLLKEIIEE
+955 LIPLLKQIIEE

-976 DSTTFLE
+976 DSITFLE

-1000 KFKVKVTLRH
+1000 KFQVKVTLRQ
-1010 LLEICPNL
+1010 LLEIYPNL
-1018 GTLADLINQGLSR
+1018 GTLADFINS
-1031 EALSELG
+1031 ALSPETLSALG
-1038 LTETVANPIPE
+1038 LTETVADIVPE
-1049 APLPLPATTSPT
+1049 APLPEPAPVTTSPT
-1061 LVVHEVHTNGSAS
+1061 LVVHELHTNGSNGSAPKISLQPAAS
-1074 QISTQLTVSSVLENF
+1074 SSILEGV

-1098 QQLALLSNNS
+1098 QQLALLGNSS
-1108 QSVTIPIVAAATSQN
+1108 QSVTVPVVPAATSQN
-1123 NHIKPEN
+1123 NGVKPQN
-1130 AVSIPPTQTS
+1130 AVSVPPTQTS
-1140 KESVLVDT
+1140 KESASVET

-1154 KPFGAAARIEKTQ
+1154 KAFGAAARIEKTQ

-1182 IQRYTQRTQKSK
+1182 IQRYTKRTQKSK
-1194 EFTQSHRPYLAD
+1194 EYTQTHRPYLAD

-1242 IDLSNGF
+1242 VDLSNGF
-1249 GLNLFGWSPPFI
+1249 GLNLFGWSPAFI

-1283 EVARLMCEVTNF
+1283 EVAKLMCELTNF
-1295 DRVAFCNTGSE
+1295 DRAAFCNTGSE
-1306 AVLGAMRMVRTITG
+1306 AVLGAMRMARTITG

-1361 NILVLEYGSPESLE
+1361 NILVVDYDSPESLE
-1375 ILQDRAD
+1375 ILRSRAD

-1393 SRRPEYQPKEFLH
+1393 SRRPEYQPKEFLQ
-1406 QLRDFTE
+1406 QLRDFTQE
-1413 KAGIALI
+1413 AGIALI

-1426 GFRIHQGGAQAHFGI
+1426 GFRIHPGGAQAHFGI
-1441 KADIATYGKIV
+1441 QADIATYGKIV

-1533 LMGYFQQVQAPFTVY
+1533 LMGYFQQVQAPFTAY

-1553 FMVKPLPEFPYGDLL
+1553 FMVKSAPEFAYGDLL
-1568 YYLLRDKG
+1568 FYLLRDKG
-1576 IHIWDHR
+1576 VHTWDHR

-1591 SEADLALVMA
+1591 SEADLAFVMA
-1601 AFKETIA
+1601 AFKESIA
-1608 EMQAAG
+1608 EMQSAG

-1626 EITNNSLRNRPPQ
+1626 EVTNNSLRNRPPQ

-1653 WYIPDIER
+1653 WYIPDTER

>member
-7 SENQDP
+7 SDNQDP

-33 ELWHNLCEGL
+33 DLWRNLCEGV
-43 ESTNFFQDEELD
+43 ESTTFFQDEELD

-63 KDPSYVKARGIIS
+63 KDPSYVKARGTIP

-82 AAFFGINPLE
+82 AAFFGINPAE
-92 AVVMDPQARVFLEL
+92 AVVMDPQSRVFLEL

-119 TFEGLIG
+119 SFDGLIG

-132 QNTYFANHIAGRM
+132 QNTYFANHISGRM

-194 QACQALIS
+194 QACQALS
-202 YQCDLALAGGV
+202 NYQCDMALAGGV

-223 VAQEGSMLSG
+223 IAQEGSMLSG

-241 ASAQGTMF
+241 ANAQGTMF
-249 NNGAGLVV
+249 NNGAGVIV
-257 LKRLEDALNDG
+257 LKRLEDALQDG
-268 DRIYAVIRGSG
+268 DRIYAVIRGLG
-279 INNDGSDKVS
+279 INNDGGDKVS

-307 DANFHPETIS
+307 YANFHPETIS

-344 TDAKQFCAIGSLKS
+344 TDAKQFCAIGSVKS
-358 NVGHLVAAAGVAGLI
+358 NVGHLVAAAGVTGLI
-373 KTALALHYKK
+373 KTALSLYHKK
-383 IPPSLNFEAPNPKID
+383 LPPSLNFTAPNPKID

-408 KLAEWSEGETPRRAG
+408 KLVEWTEGETPRRAG

-431 TNAHIVLEEAPL
+431 TNAHVVLEEAPQ
-443 KIQNDAL
+443 IQHS
-450 YETLRERG
+450 G
-458 LANAALTKFKIQKKE
+458 PS
-473 EFERPKQLLL
+473 RPQQLLL
-483 LSAKTSKALEAAT
+483 LSAKTSTALDAAT
-496 TNLQQHLQYNAEIN
+496 ANLQQHLQYNAEIN

-515 YTLQRGRKAFNYR
+515 YTLQQGRKAFNYR
-528 RSIVCHDITDA
+528 RYIVCHNTADA
-539 IAALQSLD
+539 ITALQSLD
-547 PNQVNTRHLEIRNPA
+547 PNQVNPRHTEIRNPA
-562 VVFMFPG
+562 IAFMFPG
-569 QGSQYVDMG
+569 QGSQYVNMG

-586 VFQEVVDECAEIL
+586 VFQEVVDQCAEIL
-599 KPLLGRDLR
+599 KPLLGKDLR
-608 EIIYPAPGDA
+608 EIMYPAPGDT
-618 YGGLR
+618 
-623 LRETAAISLR
+623 ETAAISLR
-633 QTCFTQPALFVIE
+633 QTFFTQPALFVIE

-653 QSWGVKPQA
+653 QSWGVKPQS

-679 FTLKDA
+679 FSLEDA

-700 AGAMLSVRLP
+700 GGAMLSVRLP

-719 AELAIAAINGP
+719 SELAIAAINGP

-739 EAIASLQKK
+739 EAIASLQKQ
-748 LESEEVVCRHLHTS
+748 LESEEIVCRHLHTS
-762 HAFHSPMMDSIIAPF
+762 HAFHSPMMDSIVAPF
-777 AELVGK
+777 AEVVGQ
-783 VKLSP
+783 VKLSA

-796 VTADWITAQQATDP
+796 VTANWITDEQATDP
-810 MYWAIHLRQTVRF
+810 MYWANHLRQTVRF

-835 RILLEVGP
+835 RVLLEVGP
-843 RITTTTL
+843 RTTTSTL

-856 YIKQQIAVASLSD
+856 DIKQQIAIASLGD
-869 NAENEAEWTALLK
+869 NADKEAEWTALLK

-888 LSGVS
+888 LAGVT
-893 IDWSNFYQRE
+893 IDWSNFYQDE

-913 PFERQRFWIDPPPHP
+913 PFERQRFWIDPLPHP
-928 NRAAT
+928 NRT
-933 PKLLN
+933 VTTQLPN
-938 PQLLEK
+938 PLSLEK
-944 TQTMTTSPQQK
+944 TSTMTTSPQQK
-955 LILLLKEIIEE
+955 LIPLLKEVIEE
-966 TSGLEIASVD
+966 TSGLEIASID
-976 DSTTFLE
+976 ESTTFLE

-1000 KFKVKVTLRH
+1000 KFKVKVTLRQ
-1010 LLEICPNL
+1010 LLEVCPNL
-1018 GTLADLINQGLSR
+1018 GTLANSINQ
-1031 EALSELG
+1031 ALSPETLSALG
-1038 LTETVANPIPE
+1038 FTETVAESTPE
-1049 APLPLPATTSPT
+1049 ASLPISATTSPI
-1061 LVVHEVHTNGSAS
+1061 VHQVPQNVSAP
-1074 QISTQLTVSSVLENF
+1074 QIAAQPVASGFLETV
-1089 INQQLQIMS
+1089 INQQLQIMT
-1098 QQLALLSNNS
+1098 QQLALLGNNNLSLTMPVVSTASTPQNNS
-1108 QSVTIPIVAAATSQN
+1108 V
-1123 NHIKPEN
+1123 KPQN
-1130 AVSIPPTQTS
+1130 AVTVSSNQTS
-1140 KESVLVDT
+1140 KEPEAAVEA
-1148 ESNGAK
+1148 ESNGSK
-1154 KPFGAAARIEKTQ
+1154 KVFGAAARIEKTQ
-1167 TKTLTAQQRTHLDKI
+1167 TKTLTASQRSYLDKF

-1194 EFTQSHRPYLAD
+1194 EYTQSHRRYLAD
-1206 PRTVSGFNPTMKEMV
+1206 PRSVSGFNPTMKEMV
-1221 YPIVASRSS
+1221 YPIVVSRSS
-1230 GSKLWDVDGNEY
+1230 GSKLWDIDGNEY
-1242 IDLSNGF
+1242 VDLSNGF
-1249 GLNLFGWSPPFI
+1249 GLNLFGWSPAFI

-1295 DRVAFCNTGSE
+1295 DRAAFCNTGSE
-1306 AVLGAMRMVRTITG
+1306 AVLGAMRMARTITG

-1340 RGTKKLRSIP
+1340 RGTKQLRSIP
-1350 AAPGIPPEMVE
+1350 AAPGIPPEKVE
-1361 NILVLEYGSPESLE
+1361 NILVLDYDSPESLE
-1375 ILQDRAD
+1375 ILKSRAD
-1382 ELAAVMVESVQ
+1382 ELAGVMVESVQ
-1393 SRRPEYQPKEFLH
+1393 SRRPEYQPKEFLQ

-1413 KAGIALI
+1413 QADIALI

-1426 GFRIHQGGAQAHFGI
+1426 GFRIHPGGAQAHFGI

-1452 GGGLPIGVIAGKS
+1452 GGGLPIGVIAGTSK
-1465 QYMDALD
+1465 YMDALD
-1472 GGFWQFGDDSVPE
+1472 GGFWQYGDDSVPE

-1524 ARTDKFVAE
+1524 AKTDKFVAE
-1533 LMGYFQQVQAPFTVY
+1533 LMGYFQQVQAPFTVH

-1553 FMVKPLPEFPYGDLL
+1553 FMVKPASDFLYGDLL
-1568 YYLLRDKG
+1568 FYLLREKG
-1576 IHIWDHR
+1576 VHIWDHR

-1591 SEADLALVMA
+1591 TEADLAFVMT
-1601 AFKETIA
+1601 AFKETLA

-1614 FLSAPPIEVTNR
+1614 FFAAPPVEVTNR
-1626 EITNNSLRNRPPQ
+1626 SQNGVVVTNNSLRNRPPQ
-1639 PNAKLGRD
+1639 PDAKLGRD
-1647 PQGNPA
+1647 PQGNPS
-1653 WYIPDIER
+1653 WYIPDPER

>member
-1 MVNMQA
+1 MVDMQA
-7 SENQDP
+7 SDNQDP
-13 IDGVAIIGMVGR
+13 IDGIAIIGMVGK
-25 FPGAGNVD
+25 FPGARNVD
-33 ELWHNLCEGL
+33 ELWRNLCEGL
-43 ESTNFFQDEELD
+43 ESTTFFQDEELD

-63 KDPSYVKARGIIS
+63 EDPSYVKARGTIP

-82 AAFFGINPLE
+82 AAFFGINPSE

-113 AGYQSE
+113 AGYESE
-119 TFEGLIG
+119 YFDGLIG

-132 QNTYFANHIAGRM
+132 QNTYFANNISGRM

-194 QACQALIS
+194 QACQALS
-202 YQCDLALAGGV
+202 NYQCDLALAGGV

-223 VAQEGSMLSG
+223 IAQEGSMLSG

-241 ASAQGTMF
+241 VNAQGTMF
-249 NNGAGLVV
+249 NNGAGIVA
-257 LKRLEDALNDG
+257 LKRLEDALQDG
-268 DRIYAVIRGSG
+268 DRIYAVIRGLG
-279 INNDGSDKVS
+279 INNDGGDKVS

-307 DANFHPETIS
+307 YANIHPETIS

-344 TDAKQFCAIGSLKS
+344 TDAKQFCAIGSVKS
-358 NVGHLVAAAGVAGLI
+358 NLGHLVAAAGVTGLI
-373 KTALALHYKK
+373 KTALSLYHKK
-383 IPPSLNFEAPNPKID
+383 LPPSLNFTAPNPKID

-408 KLAEWSEGETPRRAG
+408 KLVEWPEGETPRRAG

-431 TNAHIVLEEAPL
+431 TNAHVVLEETPE
-443 KIQNDAL
+443 IQPA
-450 YETLRERG
+450 G
-458 LANAALTKFKIQKKE
+458 AS
-473 EFERPKQLLL
+473 RPQQLLL
-483 LSAKTSKALEAAT
+483 LSAKTSTALDAAT
-496 TNLQQHLQYNAEIN
+496 ANLQQYLQYNAEIN

-528 RSIVCHDITDA
+528 RYVVCHDITDA
-539 IAALQSLD
+539 IASLQSLD
-547 PNQVNTRHLEIRNPA
+547 PNQVSTRHTEIRNPPVA
-562 VVFMFPG
+562 FMFPG
-569 QGSQYVDMG
+569 QGSQYVNMG
-578 LNLYNREP
+578 LNLYNHEP
-586 VFQEVVDECAEIL
+586 IFREVVDRCAEIL

-608 EIIYPAPGDA
+608 EIMYPAPGDA
-618 YGGLR
+618 
-623 LRETAAISLR
+623 ETAAISLK
-633 QTCFTQPALFVIE
+633 QTFFTQPALFVIE

-679 FTLKDA
+679 FSLEDA

-700 AGAMLSVRLP
+700 GGAMLSVRLP

-730 SLCVVSGPT
+730 SLCVVAGPT
-739 EAIASLQKK
+739 EAIASLQQQ
-748 LESEEVVCRHLHTS
+748 LESEEIVCRHLHTS
-762 HAFHSPMMDSIIAPF
+762 HAFHSPMMDSIVAPF
-777 AELVGK
+777 AEVVAQ
-783 VKLSP
+783 VKLSA

-796 VTADWITAQQATDP
+796 VTANWITDEQATDP
-810 MYWAIHLRQTVRF
+810 MYWANHLRQTVRF

-828 TLWQQPE
+828 TLWEQPE
-835 RILLEVGP
+835 RVLLEVGP
-843 RITTTTL
+843 RATTATL

-856 YIKQQIAVASLSD
+856 DIKQQIAIASLAD
-869 NAENEAEWTALLK
+869 NAENTAEWNALLK

-888 LSGVS
+888 LAGVT
-893 IDWSNFYQRE
+893 IDWSNFYQDE

-913 PFERQRFWIDPPPHP
+913 PFERQRFWIDPLPHP
-928 NRAAT
+928 NRAKTAQI
-933 PKLLN
+933 PN
-938 PQLLEK
+938 PQIVEK
-944 TQTMTTSPQQK
+944 PATMSSPKQK
-955 LILLLKEIIEE
+955 LIPLLKEVLEE
-966 TSGLEIASVD
+966 TSGLEIAGFD

-1000 KFKVKVTLRH
+1000 KFKVKVTLRQ
-1010 LLEICPNL
+1010 LLEVCPNL
-1018 GTLADLINQGLSR
+1018 GTLADLVNEGLSP
-1031 EALSELG
+1031 EIVSALG
-1038 LTETVANPIPE
+1038 LTETVAEPTSE
-1049 APLPLPATTSPT
+1049 APLPTPATIVPT
-1061 LVVHEVHTNGSAS
+1061 NVSAPQQITPQPVVAS
-1074 QISTQLTVSSVLENF
+1074 SFLETV
-1089 INQQLQIMS
+1089 INQQLQIMT
-1098 QQLALLSNNS
+1098 QQLALLGNNNLS
-1108 QSVTIPIVAAATSQN
+1108 LTTPVVPTVPTPQNTVSVT
-1123 NHIKPEN
+1123 
-1130 AVSIPPTQTS
+1130 PTQTT
-1140 KESVLVDT
+1140 T
-1148 ESNGAK
+1148 EAKPVVEAETNGAK
-1154 KPFGAAARIEKTQ
+1154 KAFGAAARIEKTQ
-1167 TKTLTAQQRTHLDKI
+1167 KTLTTAQRAYLDKF
-1182 IQRYTQRTQKSK
+1182 IQRYTKRTQQSK
-1194 EFTQSHRPYLAD
+1194 EYTQSHRRYLAD
-1206 PRTVSGFNPTMKEMV
+1206 PRSVSGFNPTMKEMV
-1221 YPIVASRSS
+1221 YPIVVSRSS
-1230 GSKLWDVDGNEY
+1230 GSKLWDIDGNEY
-1242 IDLSNGF
+1242 VDLSNGF
-1249 GLNLFGWSPPFI
+1249 GLNLFGWSPAFI

-1283 EVARLMCEVTNF
+1283 EVAKLMCELTNF
-1295 DRVAFCNTGSE
+1295 DRAAFCNTGSE
-1306 AVLGAMRMVRTITG
+1306 AVLGAMRLARTITG

-1340 RGTKKLRSIP
+1340 RGSKQLRSIP
-1350 AAPGIPPEMVE
+1350 AAPGIPPEKVE
-1361 NILVLEYGSPESLE
+1361 NILVLDYDSPESLE
-1375 ILQDRAD
+1375 ILKSRAD
-1382 ELAAVMVESVQ
+1382 ELAGVMVESVQ
-1393 SRRPEYQPKEFLH
+1393 SRRPEYQPKEFLQ
-1406 QLRDFTE
+1406 QLRKFTE
-1413 KAGIALI
+1413 EADIALI

-1426 GFRIHQGGAQAHFGI
+1426 GFRIHPGGAQAHFGI

-1452 GGGLPIGVIAGKS
+1452 GGGLPIGVIAGTSK
-1465 QYMDALD
+1465 YMDALD
-1472 GGFWQFGDDSVPE
+1472 GGFWQYGDDSVPE

-1533 LMGYFQQVQAPFTVY
+1533 IMRCFQQVKAPFTAY

-1553 FMVKPLPEFPYGDLL
+1553 FMVKPAPEFIYGDLFF
-1568 YYLLRDKG
+1568 YLMREKG
-1576 IHIWDHR
+1576 VHIWDHR

-1591 SEADLALVMA
+1591 SEADLAFVMT
-1601 AFKETIA
+1601 AFKESLA

-1614 FLSAPPIEVTNR
+1614 FFAAPDQELTSRSQNAVVV
-1626 EITNNSLRNRPPQ
+1626 TNNSLRNRPPQ
-1639 PNAKLGRD
+1639 PGAKLGRD
-1647 PQGNPA
+1647 PQGNPS
-1653 WYIPDIER
+1653 WYIPDPER

-1667 VASVS
+1667 VAGVS

>member
-1 MVNMQA
+1 MQT
-7 SENQDP
+7 SDNQDP
-13 IDGVAIIGMVGR
+13 IDGVAIIGMVGK

-33 ELWHNLCEGL
+33 EFWRNLCEGV
-43 ESTNFFQDEELD
+43 ESTTFFQDEELD

-63 KDPSYVKARGIIS
+63 KDPSYVKARGIIP

-113 AGYQSE
+113 AGYESE
-119 TFEGLIG
+119 SFDGLIG

-132 QNTYFANHIAGRM
+132 QNTYFANHISGRM

-187 TSLVAVI
+187 TSLVAII
-194 QACQALIS
+194 QACQALSS
-202 YQCDLALAGGV
+202 YQCDMALAGGV

-223 VAQEGSMLSG
+223 MAQEGSMLSG

-249 NNGAGLVV
+249 NNGAGIVV
-257 LKRLEDALNDG
+257 LKRLEDALNEG

-279 INNDGSDKVS
+279 INNDGADKVS

-299 EAIAMAQA
+299 EAVAMAQA
-307 DANFHPETIS
+307 YANFHPETIS

-373 KTALALHYKK
+373 KTVLALHYKK

-408 KLAEWSEGETPRRAG
+408 KLAEWPEGETPRRAG

-431 TNAHIVLEEAPL
+431 TNAHIVLEEAPQ
-443 KIQNDAL
+443 IQNS
-450 YETLRERG
+450 G
-458 LANAALTKFKIQKKE
+458 SS
-473 EFERPKQLLL
+473 RPQQLLL
-483 LSAKTSKALEAAT
+483 LSAKTSTALEAAT
-496 TNLQQHLQYNAEIN
+496 ANLQQHLQYNAEIN

-515 YTLQRGRKAFNYR
+515 YTLQRGRKALNYR
-528 RSIVCHDITDA
+528 RSVVCHDITDA

-547 PNQVNTRHLEIRNPA
+547 PNQVNTRHTEIRNPA
-562 VVFMFPG
+562 VAFMFPG

-599 KPLLGRDLR
+599 KPLLGGDLR
-608 EIIYPAPGDA
+608 KIIYPAPSD
-618 YGGLR
+618 
-623 LRETAAISLR
+623 RETAAIALK
-633 QTCFTQPALFVIE
+633 QTCFTQPALFVVE

-679 FTLKDA
+679 FTLEDA
-685 LMLVATRGRLMWELP
+685 LMLVANRGRFMWDLP
-700 AGAMLSVRLP
+700 QGAMLSVRLP

-739 EAIASLQKK
+739 EAITALQKE
-748 LESEEVVCRHLHTS
+748 LESEEIVCRRLHTS
-762 HAFHSPMMDSIIAPF
+762 HAFHSPMMDDIIAPF
-777 AELVGK
+777 AEVVRK

-810 MYWAIHLRQTVRF
+810 MYWATHLRQTVRF
-823 AEGVQ
+823 AEGIQ

-835 RILLEVGP
+835 RVLLEVGP

-856 YIKQQIAVASLSD
+856 DIKQQIAIPSLSD

-888 LSGVS
+888 LAGVS

-913 PFERQRFWIDPPPHP
+913 SFERQRFWIDPLPHP

-933 PKLLN
+933 SKPSN
-938 PQLLEK
+938 PQLEN
-944 TQTMTTSPQQK
+944 TQDMTKSPQQK
-955 LILLLKEIIEE
+955 LIPLLKEIIEE
-966 TSGLEIASVD
+966 TSGLEIASID

-1000 KFKVKVTLRH
+1000 KFQVKVTLRQ
-1010 LLEICPNL
+1010 LLEIYPNL
-1018 GTLADLINQGLSR
+1018 GTLADFINP
-1031 EALSELG
+1031 ALSPETLSALG
-1038 LTETVANPIPE
+1038 LTETVAEPTPE
-1049 APLPLPATTSPT
+1049 VSLPAPATTSPT
-1061 LVVHEVHTNGSAS
+1061 LVVHEVHTNGSAP
-1074 QISTQLTVSSVLENF
+1074 QISAQPAASSFFENV

-1098 QQLALLSNNS
+1098 QQLALLGNNS
-1108 QSVTIPIVAAATSQN
+1108 QPVTIPVVPAATPQN
-1123 NHIKPEN
+1123 NGVKPQS
-1130 AVSIPPTQTS
+1130 AVSIPATQTS
-1140 KESVLVDT
+1140 KESPTSVDT

-1154 KPFGAAARIEKTQ
+1154 KAFGAAARIEKTQ
-1167 TKTLTAQQRTHLDKI
+1167 TKTLTTQQRTHLDKI

-1194 EFTQSHRPYLAD
+1194 EYTQSHRPYLAD

-1221 YPIVASRSS
+1221 YPIVVSRSS
-1230 GSKLWDVDGNEY
+1230 GSKLWDLDGNEY
-1242 IDLSNGF
+1242 VDLSNGF

-1283 EVARLMCEVTNF
+1283 EVAKLMCELTNF
-1295 DRVAFCNTGSE
+1295 DRAAFCNTGSE
-1306 AVLGAMRMVRTITG
+1306 AVLGAMRMARTITG

-1361 NILVLEYGSPESLE
+1361 NILVVDYDSPESLE
-1375 ILQDRAD
+1375 ILRSRAD

-1393 SRRPEYQPKEFLH
+1393 SRRPEYQPKEFLQ

-1413 KAGIALI
+1413 EAGIALI

-1426 GFRIHQGGAQAHFGI
+1426 GFRIHPGGAQAHFGI

-1533 LMGYFQQVQAPFTVY
+1533 LMGYFQKVQAPFTAY

-1553 FMVKPLPEFPYGDLL
+1553 FMVKSAPEFPYGDLL
-1568 YYLLRDKG
+1568 FYLLRDKG
-1576 IHIWDHR
+1576 VHTWDHR

-1591 SEADLALVMA
+1591 SEADLAFVMA
-1601 AFKETIA
+1601 VFKESIA
-1608 EMQAAG
+1608 EMQSAG
-1614 FLSAPPIEVTNR
+1614 FLSAPPIEVTNS
-1626 EITNNSLRNRPPQ
+1626 EVTNNSLRNRPPQ

-1653 WYIPDIER
+1653 WYIPDTER

>member
-7 SENQDP
+7 SDNQDP
-13 IDGVAIIGMVGR
+13 IDGVAIIGMVGK

-33 ELWHNLCEGL
+33 EFWRNLCEGL
-43 ESTNFFQDEELD
+43 ESTTFFQDEELD

-63 KDPSYVKARGIIS
+63 KDPSYVKARGIIA

-113 AGYQSE
+113 AGYESE
-119 TFEGLIG
+119 SFEGLIG

-132 QNTYFANHIAGRM
+132 QNTYFANHISGRM

-194 QACQALIS
+194 QACQALTS

-223 VAQEGSMLSG
+223 MAQEGSMLSG

-241 ASAQGTMF
+241 VSAQGTMF
-249 NNGAGLVV
+249 NNGAGVVV

-268 DRIYAVIRGSG
+268 DRIYAVIKGSG
-279 INNDGSDKVS
+279 INNDGADKVS

-299 EAIAMAQA
+299 EAVAMAQA

-398 FANSPFYVNT
+398 FANSPFYVNS

-431 TNAHIVLEEAPL
+431 TNAHIVLEEAPQ
-443 KIQNDAL
+443 IQSS
-450 YETLRERG
+450 G
-458 LANAALTKFKIQKKE
+458 SS
-473 EFERPKQLLL
+473 RPQQLLL

-496 TNLQQHLQYNAEIN
+496 ANLQQHLQYNAEIN

-547 PNQVNTRHLEIRNPA
+547 PNQVNTRHTEIRNPA

-569 QGSQYVDMG
+569 QGSQYVNMG

-586 VFQEVVDECAEIL
+586 VFQEAVDECAEIL

-608 EIIYPAPGDA
+608 EIIYPAPSDA

-623 LRETAAISLR
+623 LRETATISLR

-679 FTLKDA
+679 FTLEDA
-685 LMLVATRGRLMWELP
+685 LMLVATRGRFMWELP
-700 AGAMLSVRLP
+700 EGAMLSVRLP

-719 AELAIAAINGP
+719 AEIAIAAINGP

-739 EAIASLQKK
+739 EAIAALQKQ
-748 LESEEVVCRHLHTS
+748 LESEEVICRHLHTS
-762 HAFHSPMMDSIIAPF
+762 HAFHSPMMDSIIHPF
-777 AELVGK
+777 AEVVEK

-810 MYWAIHLRQTVRF
+810 MYWATHLRQTVRF

-835 RILLEVGP
+835 RLLLEVGP

-856 YIKQQIAVASLSD
+856 DIKQQIAIASLGD
-869 NAENEAEWTALLK
+869 NAENETEWTALLK

-888 LSGVS
+888 LAGVS

-933 PKLLN
+933 PKLPN

-944 TQTMTTSPQQK
+944 TQTMTTYPQQK
-955 LILLLKEIIEE
+955 LIPLLKEVIEE

-1000 KFKVKVTLRH
+1000 KFKVKVTLRQ
-1010 LLEICPNL
+1010 LLEIYPNL
-1018 GTLADLINQGLSR
+1018 GTLADFINS
-1031 EALSELG
+1031 ALSPETLSALG
-1038 LTETVANPIPE
+1038 LTETVADIVPE
-1049 APLPLPATTSPT
+1049 APLSEPALVNTSPT
-1061 LVVHEVHTNGSAS
+1061 LLVHEVHTNGSNGSAPKIYPQPAAS
-1074 QISTQLTVSSVLENF
+1074 SSIIEGV

-1098 QQLALLSNNS
+1098 QQLALLGNSS
-1108 QSVTIPIVAAATSQN
+1108 QSVTVPVVPAATSQN
-1123 NHIKPEN
+1123 NGVKPQN
-1130 AVSIPPTQTS
+1130 AVSVAPTQIS
-1140 KESVLVDT
+1140 KESASVET

-1154 KPFGAAARIEKTQ
+1154 KVFGAAARIEKTQ

-1182 IQRYTQRTQKSK
+1182 IQRYTKRTQKSK
-1194 EFTQSHRPYLAD
+1194 EYTQTHRPYLAD

-1221 YPIVASRSS
+1221 YPIVVSRSS

-1242 IDLSNGF
+1242 VDLSNGF

-1283 EVARLMCEVTNF
+1283 EVAKLMCELTNF
-1295 DRVAFCNTGSE
+1295 DRAAFCNTGSE
-1306 AVLGAMRMVRTITG
+1306 AVLGAMRMARTITG

-1361 NILVLEYGSPESLE
+1361 NILVVDYDSPESLE
-1375 ILQDRAD
+1375 ILRSRAD

-1393 SRRPEYQPKEFLH
+1393 SRRPEYQPKEFLQ

-1413 KAGIALI
+1413 EAGIALI

-1426 GFRIHQGGAQAHFGI
+1426 GFRIHPGGAQAHFGI

-1533 LMGYFQQVQAPFTVY
+1533 LMGYFQQVQAPFTAY

-1553 FMVKPLPEFPYGDLL
+1553 FMVKSLPEFPYGDLL
-1568 YYLLRDKG
+1568 FYLLRDKG
-1576 IHIWDHR
+1576 VHTWDHR

-1591 SEADLALVMA
+1591 SEADLAFVMA
-1601 AFKETIA
+1601 AFKESIA
-1608 EMQAAG
+1608 EMQSAG
-1614 FLSAPPIEVTNR
+1614 FLSTPPIEVTNR

-1639 PNAKLGRD
+1639 PDAKLGRD

-1653 WYIPDIER
+1653 WYIPDTER

-1667 VASVS
+1667 VANVF

>member
-1 MVNMQA
+1 MVNIQA
-7 SENQDP
+7 SDNQDP

-33 ELWHNLCEGL
+33 EFWRNLCEGL
-43 ESTNFFQDEELD
+43 ESTTFFQDEELD

-63 KDPSYVKARGIIS
+63 KDPSYVKARGIIP

-113 AGYQSE
+113 AGYESE
-119 TFEGLIG
+119 SFEGLIG

-194 QACQALIS
+194 QACQALTS
-202 YQCDLALAGGV
+202 YQCDLALSGGV

-223 VAQEGSMLSG
+223 IAQEGSMLSG

-249 NNGAGLVV
+249 NNGAGVVV

-279 INNDGSDKVS
+279 INNDGADKVS

-307 DANFHPETIS
+307 YANFHPETIS

-398 FANSPFYVNT
+398 LANSPFYVNT

-431 TNAHIVLEEAPL
+431 TNAHIVLEEAPQ
-443 KIQNDAL
+443 IQSS
-450 YETLRERG
+450 G
-458 LANAALTKFKIQKKE
+458 SS
-473 EFERPKQLLL
+473 RPQQLLL
-483 LSAKTSKALEAAT
+483 LSAKTSQALEAAT
-496 TNLQQHLQYNAEIN
+496 ANLQQHLQYNAEIN

-528 RSIVCHDITDA
+528 RSVVCHDITDA

-547 PNQVNTRHLEIRNPA
+547 PNQVNTRHTEIRNPA

-569 QGSQYVDMG
+569 QGSQYVNMG
-578 LNLYNREP
+578 LNLYNHEP
-586 VFQEVVDECAEIL
+586 VFQEAVDECAEML

-608 EIIYPAPGDA
+608 EIIYPAPSDA

-679 FTLKDA
+679 FTLEDA
-685 LMLVATRGRLMWELP
+685 LMLVATRGRLMWDLP

-739 EAIASLQKK
+739 EAIATLQKQ
-748 LESEEVVCRHLHTS
+748 LESEEIICRHLHTS
-762 HAFHSPMMDSIIAPF
+762 HAFHSPMMDSIIHPF
-777 AELVGK
+777 AEVVRK

-810 MYWAIHLRQTVRF
+810 MYWATHLRQTVRF

-835 RILLEVGP
+835 RLLLEVGP

-850 ARQQAK
+850 ARQQARD
-856 YIKQQIAVASLSD
+856 IKQQIAIPSLGD

-888 LSGVS
+888 LAGVS

-933 PKLLN
+933 PKLSN

-944 TQTMTTSPQQK
+944 AQTMTTSPQQK
-955 LILLLKEIIEE
+955 LIPLLKEIIEE

-983 MGLDSLSLTQV
+983 IGLDSLSLTQV

-1000 KFKVKVTLRH
+1000 KFQVKVTLRQ
-1010 LLEICPNL
+1010 LLEIYPNL
-1018 GTLADLINQGLSR
+1018 GTLADFINS
-1031 EALSELG
+1031 ALSPETLSALG
-1038 LTETVANPIPE
+1038 LTETVADIVPE
-1049 APLPLPATTSPT
+1049 APLSEPALVNTSPT
-1061 LVVHEVHTNGSAS
+1061 LVVHEVHTNGSNGSAPQIFSQPAAS
-1074 QISTQLTVSSVLENF
+1074 SSVLESV

-1098 QQLALLSNNS
+1098 QQLALLGNSS
-1108 QSVTIPIVAAATSQN
+1108 QSVTVPVVPAATSQN
-1123 NHIKPEN
+1123 NGVKPQK

-1140 KESVLVDT
+1140 KELQVSVDT

-1154 KPFGAAARIEKTQ
+1154 KAFGAAARIEKTQ
-1167 TKTLTAQQRTHLDKI
+1167 TKTLTVQQRTYLDKI
-1182 IQRYTQRTQKSK
+1182 IQRYTKRTQKSK
-1194 EFTQSHRPYLAD
+1194 EYTQTHRPYLAD

-1221 YPIVASRSS
+1221 YPIVVSRSS

-1242 IDLSNGF
+1242 VDLSNGF

-1283 EVARLMCEVTNF
+1283 EVAKLMCELTNF
-1295 DRVAFCNTGSE
+1295 DRAAFCNTGSE
-1306 AVLGAMRMVRTITG
+1306 AVLGAMRMARTITG

-1361 NILVLEYGSPESLE
+1361 NILVVDYDSPESLE
-1375 ILQDRAD
+1375 ILKNRAD

-1393 SRRPEYQPKEFLH
+1393 SRRPEYQPKEFLQ

-1413 KAGIALI
+1413 EAGIALI

-1426 GFRIHQGGAQAHFGI
+1426 GFRIHPGGAQAHFGI

-1533 LMGYFQQVQAPFTVY
+1533 LMGYFQQVQAPFTAY

-1553 FMVKPLPEFPYGDLL
+1553 FMVKSLPEFPYGDLL
-1568 YYLLRDKG
+1568 FYLLRDKG
-1576 IHIWDHR
+1576 VHTWDHR

-1591 SEADLALVMA
+1591 SEADLAFVMA
-1601 AFKETIA
+1601 AFKESIA
-1608 EMQAAG
+1608 EMQSAG

-1626 EITNNSLRNRPPQ
+1626 EVTNNSLRNRPPQ
-1639 PNAKLGRD
+1639 PDAKLGRD

-1667 VASVS
+1667 VASVF

>member
-1 MVNMQA
+1 MVNIQA
-7 SENQDP
+7 SDNQDP

-33 ELWHNLCEGL
+33 EFWRNLCEGS
-43 ESTNFFQDEELD
+43 ESTTFFQDEELD

-82 AAFFGINPLE
+82 AAFFGVNPLE

-113 AGYQSE
+113 AGYESE
-119 TFEGLIG
+119 SFEGLIG

-132 QNTYFANHIAGRM
+132 QNTYFANHISGRM

-194 QACQALIS
+194 QACQALTS
-202 YQCDLALAGGV
+202 YQCDLALSGGV

-223 VAQEGSMLSG
+223 MAQEGSMLSG

-241 ASAQGTMF
+241 ANAQGTMF
-249 NNGAGLVV
+249 NNGAGVVV

-279 INNDGSDKVS
+279 INNDGADKVS

-307 DANFHPETIS
+307 DANFHPESIS

-373 KTALALHYKK
+373 KTALALYYKK

-408 KLAEWSEGETPRRAG
+408 KLAEWTEGETPRRAG

-431 TNAHIVLEEAPL
+431 TNAHIVLEEAPQ
-443 KIQNDAL
+443 IQ
-450 YETLRERG
+450 G
-458 LANAALTKFKIQKKE
+458 SGSS
-473 EFERPKQLLL
+473 RPQQLLL
-483 LSAKTSKALEAAT
+483 LSAKTSTALEAAT
-496 TNLQQHLQYNAEIN
+496 ANLQQHLQYNGEIN

-547 PNQVNTRHLEIRNPA
+547 PNQVNTRHTEIRNPA

-569 QGSQYVDMG
+569 QGSQYVNMG

-599 KPLLGRDLR
+599 KPWLGKDLR
-608 EIIYPAPGDA
+608 EIMYPAPSDC
-618 YGGLR
+618 
-623 LRETAAISLR
+623 ETAAISLR

-646 YALAQLW
+646 YALAKLW

-679 FTLKDA
+679 FSLEDV
-685 LMLVATRGRLMWELP
+685 LMLVATRGRFMWELP
-700 AGAMLSVRLP
+700 PGAMLSVRLP
-710 AKEVEPRLS
+710 AKEVEPRLNT
-719 AELAIAAINGP
+719 ELAIAAINGP

-739 EAIASLQKK
+739 EAIAALQKQ

-777 AELVGK
+777 AKVVEK

-810 MYWAIHLRQTVRF
+810 MYWATHLRQTVRF
-823 AEGVQ
+823 AEGIQ
-828 TLWQQPE
+828 TIWQQPE
-835 RILLEVGP
+835 RLLLEVGP

-856 YIKQQIAVASLSD
+856 DIKQQIAIPSLGD

-888 LSGVS
+888 LAGVS
-893 IDWSNFYQRE
+893 IDWSDFYQRE
-903 TRQRIPLPTY
+903 MRQRIPLPTY

-933 PKLLN
+933 PKLAN

-944 TQTMTTSPQQK
+944 IQTMTTSPQQK
-955 LILLLKEIIEE
+955 LIPLLKEIIEE

-1000 KFKVKVTLRH
+1000 KFKVKVTLRQ

-1018 GTLADLINQGLSR
+1018 ITLADLINQALSP
-1031 EALSELG
+1031 EALSALG
-1038 LTETVANPIPE
+1038 LTETVADPIPE
-1049 APLPLPATTSPT
+1049 APLPEPSPATTSPT
-1061 LVVHEVHTNGSAS
+1061 LVVHEVHRNGSNGS
-1074 QISTQLTVSSVLENF
+1074 TPQISLQPVASNSVLESV

-1098 QQLALLSNNS
+1098 QQLALLGNNS
-1108 QSVTIPIVAAATSQN
+1108 QSLTVPVVPAATSQN
-1123 NHIKPEN
+1123 NGVKPQN

-1140 KESVLVDT
+1140 KESQASVDT

-1154 KPFGAAARIEKTQ
+1154 KAFGAAARIEKTQ
-1167 TKTLTAQQRTHLDKI
+1167 TKTLTTQQRAHLDKI
-1182 IQRYTQRTQKSK
+1182 IQRYTKRTQKSK

-1221 YPIVASRSS
+1221 YPIVVSRSS
-1230 GSKLWDVDGNEY
+1230 GSKLWDVDENEY
-1242 IDLSNGF
+1242 VDLSNGF

-1283 EVARLMCEVTNF
+1283 EVAKLMCELTNF
-1295 DRVAFCNTGSE
+1295 DRAAFCNTGSE
-1306 AVLGAMRMVRTITG
+1306 AVLGAMRMARTITG

-1361 NILVLEYGSPESLE
+1361 NILVVDYDSPESLE
-1375 ILQDRAD
+1375 ILRSRAD

-1393 SRRPEYQPKEFLH
+1393 SRRPEYQPKEFLQ
-1406 QLRDFTE
+1406 QLRDFTKE
-1413 KAGIALI
+1413 AGIALI

-1426 GFRIHQGGAQAHFGI
+1426 GFRIHPGGAQAHFGI

-1500 ALAAAKAVLQHLKQ
+1500 ALAAAKAVLQHLQK

-1533 LMGYFQQVQAPFTVY
+1533 LMGYFQQVQAPFTAY

-1553 FMVKPLPEFPYGDLL
+1553 FMVKSAPEFAYGDLL
-1568 YYLLRDKG
+1568 FYLLRDRG
-1576 IHIWDHR
+1576 VHIWDHR

-1591 SEADLALVMA
+1591 SEADLAFVMA
-1601 AFKETIA
+1601 VFKETIA
-1608 EMQAAG
+1608 EMQSAG
-1614 FLSAPPIEVTNR
+1614 FLSAPSIEVTNR

-1639 PNAKLGRD
+1639 PDAKLGRD

-1653 WYIPDIER
+1653 WYIPDTER

>member
-1 MVNMQA
+1 MQA
-7 SENQDP
+7 SNNQDP
-13 IDGVAIIGMVGR
+13 SDGVAIIGMVGR

-33 ELWHNLCEGL
+33 EFWRNLCEGL
-43 ESTNFFQDEELD
+43 ESTTFFQDEELD

-63 KDPSYVKARGIIS
+63 KDPSYVKARGIIP

-82 AAFFGINPLE
+82 AAFFGVNPLE

-113 AGYQSE
+113 AGYESE
-119 TFEGLIG
+119 SFEGLIG

-194 QACQALIS
+194 QACQALTS
-202 YQCDLALAGGV
+202 YQCDLALSGGV

-223 VAQEGSMLSG
+223 MAQEGSMLSG

-241 ASAQGTMF
+241 VSAQGTMF
-249 NNGAGLVV
+249 NNGAGVVV

-279 INNDGSDKVS
+279 INNDGADKVS

-307 DANFHPETIS
+307 YANFHPETIS

-398 FANSPFYVNT
+398 LANSPFYVNT
-408 KLAEWSEGETPRRAG
+408 QLAEWSEGETPRRAG

-431 TNAHIVLEEAPL
+431 TNAHIVLEEAPQ
-443 KIQNDAL
+443 IQSS
-450 YETLRERG
+450 G
-458 LANAALTKFKIQKKE
+458 SS
-473 EFERPKQLLL
+473 RPQQLLL
-483 LSAKTSKALEAAT
+483 LSAKTSQALEAAT
-496 TNLQQHLQYNAEIN
+496 ANLQQHLQYNAEIN

-547 PNQVNTRHLEIRNPA
+547 PNQVNTRHTEIRNPA

-569 QGSQYVDMG
+569 QGSQYVNMG
-578 LNLYNREP
+578 LNLYNHEP
-586 VFQEVVDECAEIL
+586 VFQEAVDECAEIL

-608 EIIYPAPGDA
+608 EIMYPAPSDA

-623 LRETAAISLR
+623 LRETATISLR

-653 QSWGVKPQA
+653 QSWGVKPQG

-679 FTLKDA
+679 FSLEDA

-739 EAIASLQKK
+739 EAIATLQKQ
-748 LESEEVVCRHLHTS
+748 LESEEVICRHLHTS
-762 HAFHSPMMDSIIAPF
+762 HAFHSPMMDSIIHPF
-777 AELVGK
+777 AEVVGK

-810 MYWAIHLRQTVRF
+810 MYWATHLRQTVRF

-835 RILLEVGP
+835 RLLLEVGP

-856 YIKQQIAVASLSD
+856 DIKQQIAIPSLGD

-888 LSGVS
+888 LAGVS

-933 PKLLN
+933 PKLPN

-955 LILLLKEIIEE
+955 LIPLLKEIIEE

-1000 KFKVKVTLRH
+1000 KFKVKVTLRQ

-1018 GTLADLINQGLSR
+1018 VTLADLINQALSP
-1031 EALSELG
+1031 EALSALG
-1038 LTETVANPIPE
+1038 LTETVADPIPE
-1049 APLPLPATTSPT
+1049 APLPEPAPATTSPT
-1061 LVVHEVHTNGSAS
+1061 LVVHEVHRNGSNGS
-1074 QISTQLTVSSVLENF
+1074 TPQISLQPAASNSVLEGV

-1098 QQLALLSNNS
+1098 QQLALLGNSS
-1108 QSVTIPIVAAATSQN
+1108 QSVTVPVVPAATSQN
-1123 NHIKPEN
+1123 NGVKPQN
-1130 AVSIPPTQTS
+1130 AVSIPPIQTS
-1140 KESVLVDT
+1140 KESQVSVDT

-1154 KPFGAAARIEKTQ
+1154 KAFGAAARIEKTQ

-1182 IQRYTQRTQKSK
+1182 IQRYTKRTQKSK
-1194 EFTQSHRPYLAD
+1194 EYTQTHRPYLAD

-1221 YPIVASRSS
+1221 YPIVVSRSS

-1242 IDLSNGF
+1242 VDLSNGF

-1283 EVARLMCEVTNF
+1283 EVAKLMCELTNF
-1295 DRVAFCNTGSE
+1295 DRAAFCNTGSE
-1306 AVLGAMRMVRTITG
+1306 AVLGAMRMARTITG

-1361 NILVLEYGSPESLE
+1361 NILVVDYDSPESLE
-1375 ILQDRAD
+1375 ILRSRAD

-1393 SRRPEYQPKEFLH
+1393 SRRPEYQPKEFLQ

-1413 KAGIALI
+1413 DAGIALI

-1426 GFRIHQGGAQAHFGI
+1426 GFRIHPGGAQAHFGI
-1441 KADIATYGKIV
+1441 KADIATYGKII

-1533 LMGYFQQVQAPFTVY
+1533 LMGYFQQVQAPFTAY

-1553 FMVKPLPEFPYGDLL
+1553 FMVKSLPEFPYGDLL
-1568 YYLLRDKG
+1568 FYLLRDKG
-1576 IHIWDHR
+1576 VHTWDHR

-1591 SEADLALVMA
+1591 SEADLAFVMA
-1601 AFKETIA
+1601 AFKESIA
-1608 EMQAAG
+1608 EMQSAG

-1626 EITNNSLRNRPPQ
+1626 EVTNNSLRNRPPQ
-1639 PNAKLGRD
+1639 PDAKLGRD

-1653 WYIPDIER
+1653 WYIPDTER

>member
-7 SENQDP
+7 SDNQDP
-13 IDGVAIIGMVGR
+13 SDGVAIIGMVGR

-33 ELWHNLCEGL
+33 ELWRNLCEGL
-43 ESTNFFQDEELD
+43 ESTTFFEDEELD

-63 KDPSYVKARGIIS
+63 KDPSYVKAKGIIS

-113 AGYQSE
+113 AGYESE
-119 TFEGLIG
+119 SFEGLIG

-132 QNTYFANHIAGRM
+132 QNTYFANHISGRM

-194 QACQALIS
+194 QACQALTS
-202 YQCDLALAGGV
+202 YQCDLAMGGGV

-223 VAQEGSMLSG
+223 LAQEDSMLSG

-249 NNGAGLVV
+249 NNGAGVVV
-257 LKRLEDALNDG
+257 LKRLEDALNDR
-268 DRIYAVIRGSG
+268 DRIYAVIRGCG
-279 INNDGSDKVS
+279 INNDGADKVS

-307 DANFHPETIS
+307 YANFHPETIS

-398 FANSPFYVNT
+398 FTNSPFYVNT
-408 KLAEWSEGETPRRAG
+408 KLAQWSEGETLRRAG

-431 TNAHIVLEEAPL
+431 TNAHIVLEEAPQ
-443 KIQNDAL
+443 IQSS
-450 YETLRERG
+450 G
-458 LANAALTKFKIQKKE
+458 SS
-473 EFERPKQLLL
+473 RPQQLLL

-496 TNLQQHLQYNAEIN
+496 ANLQQHLQYNAEIN

-547 PNQVNTRHLEIRNPA
+547 PNQVNTRHTEVRNPA

-569 QGSQYVDMG
+569 QGSQYVNMG
-578 LNLYNREP
+578 LNLYNRET

-608 EIIYPAPGDA
+608 EIIYPAPSD
-618 YGGLR
+618 
-623 LRETAAISLR
+623 RETAAISLR

-679 FTLKDA
+679 LTLEDT
-685 LMLVATRGRLMWELP
+685 LMLVATRGRFMWELP
-700 AGAMLSVRLP
+700 GGAMLSVRLP
-710 AKEVEPRLS
+710 AKELEPRLS
-719 AELAIAAINGP
+719 AELAIAAINSP

-739 EAIASLQKK
+739 KAIAVLQKQ
-748 LESEEVVCRHLHTS
+748 LESEEVICRHLHTS

-777 AELVGK
+777 AEVVGK

-810 MYWAIHLRQTVRF
+810 MYWATHLRQTVRF

-828 TLWQQPE
+828 TLWQQPK
-835 RILLEVGP
+835 RVLLEVGP
-843 RITTTTL
+843 RITMMTL

-856 YIKQQIAVASLSD
+856 DIKQQIAIPSLSD

-888 LSGVS
+888 LAGVS
-893 IDWSNFYQRE
+893 IDWSKFYQRE

-933 PKLLN
+933 PKLSN

-944 TQTMTTSPQQK
+944 AKTLTTSPQQK
-955 LILLLKEIIEE
+955 LIPLLKETIEE

-983 MGLDSLSLTQV
+983 MGLDSLSLMRV

-1000 KFKVKVTLRH
+1000 KFQVKVTLRQ

-1018 GTLADLINQGLSR
+1018 GTLADLINQALSP
-1031 EALSELG
+1031 EALSTLG
-1038 LTETVANPIPE
+1038 LTETVADPTPKVPSS
-1049 APLPLPATTSPT
+1049 APVTTSPT
-1061 LVVHEVHTNGSAS
+1061 LVVHEVDTNGSAS
-1074 QISTQLTVSSVLENF
+1074 QISPQPAASSFLENV

-1098 QQLALLSNNS
+1098 QQLALLANNS
-1108 QSVTIPIVAAATSQN
+1108 QSTIPVVPAVTSQN
-1123 NHIKPEN
+1123 NSIKSQN
-1130 AVSIPPTQTS
+1130 AVSIPSTQTS
-1140 KESVLVDT
+1140 KESASVDT
-1148 ESNGAK
+1148 ESA
-1154 KPFGAAARIEKTQ
+1154 
-1167 TKTLTAQQRTHLDKI
+1167 
-1182 IQRYTQRTQKSK
+1182 
-1194 EFTQSHRPYLAD
+1194 
-1206 PRTVSGFNPTMKEMV
+1206 
-1221 YPIVASRSS
+1221 
-1230 GSKLWDVDGNEY
+1230 
-1242 IDLSNGF
+1242 
-1249 GLNLFGWSPPFI
+1249 
-1261 TEAIEAQLK
+1261 
-1270 LGMEIGPQTPLVG
+1270 
-1283 EVARLMCEVTNF
+1283 EV
-1295 DRVAFCNTGSE
+1295 
-1306 AVLGAMRMVRTITG
+1306 
-1320 RNLIAIFSG
+1320 
-1329 AYHGIL
+1329 
-1335 DEVIV
+1335 
-1340 RGTKKLRSIP
+1340 
-1350 AAPGIPPEMVE
+1350 
-1361 NILVLEYGSPESLE
+1361 
-1375 ILQDRAD
+1375 
-1382 ELAAVMVESVQ
+1382 
-1393 SRRPEYQPKEFLH
+1393 
-1406 QLRDFTE
+1406 
-1413 KAGIALI
+1413 
-1420 FDEIVT
+1420 
-1426 GFRIHQGGAQAHFGI
+1426 
-1441 KADIATYGKIV
+1441 
-1452 GGGLPIGVIAGKS
+1452 
-1465 QYMDALD
+1465 
-1472 GGFWQFGDDSVPE
+1472 
-1485 VGVTYFAGTFVRHPL
+1485 
-1500 ALAAAKAVLQHLKQ
+1500 
-1514 SGPSLQQNLN
+1514 
-1524 ARTDKFVAE
+1524 
-1533 LMGYFQQVQAPFTVY
+1533 
-1548 NFGSL
+1548 
-1553 FMVKPLPEFPYGDLL
+1553 
-1568 YYLLRDKG
+1568 
-1576 IHIWDHR
+1576 
-1583 PCFLTTAH
+1583 
-1591 SEADLALVMA
+1591 
-1601 AFKETIA
+1601 
-1608 EMQAAG
+1608 
-1614 FLSAPPIEVTNR
+1614 
-1626 EITNNSLRNRPPQ
+1626 TNNSLRNRPPQ
-1639 PNAKLGRD
+1639 PDAKLGRD

-1653 WYIPDIER
+1653 WYIPDTER

-1667 VASVS
+1667 VASFS

>member
-7 SENQDP
+7 SDNQDP
-13 IDGVAIIGMVGR
+13 NDGIAIIGMVGR

-33 ELWHNLCEGL
+33 EFWRNLCEGL
-43 ESTNFFQDEELD
+43 ESTTFFQDDELD

-113 AGYQSE
+113 AGYESE
-119 TFEGLIG
+119 SFEGLIG

-132 QNTYFANHIAGRM
+132 QNTYFASHISGRM

-194 QACQALIS
+194 QACQALTS
-202 YQCDLALAGGV
+202 YQCDLALSGGV

-223 VAQEGSMLSG
+223 MAQEGSMLSG

-249 NNGAGLVV
+249 NNGAGVVV

-279 INNDGSDKVS
+279 INNDGADKVS

-299 EAIAMAQA
+299 EAVAMAQA
-307 DANFHPETIS
+307 YANFHPETIS

-431 TNAHIVLEEAPL
+431 TNAHIVLEEAPQ
-443 KIQNDAL
+443 IQSS
-450 YETLRERG
+450 G
-458 LANAALTKFKIQKKE
+458 SS
-473 EFERPKQLLL
+473 RPQQLLL
-483 LSAKTSKALEAAT
+483 LSAKTSQALEAAT
-496 TNLQQHLQYNAEIN
+496 ANLQQHLQYNSEIN

-528 RSIVCHDITDA
+528 RSVVCHDITDA

-547 PNQVNTRHLEIRNPA
+547 PNQVNTRHTEIRNPA

-608 EIIYPAPGDA
+608 EIMYPAPSDC
-618 YGGLR
+618 
-623 LRETAAISLR
+623 ETAAISLR

-679 FTLKDA
+679 FTLEDA
-685 LMLVATRGRLMWELP
+685 LMLVANRGRFMWELP
-700 AGAMLSVRLP
+700 EGAMLSVRLP

-739 EAIASLQKK
+739 EVIAALQKQ

-762 HAFHSPMMDSIIAPF
+762 HAFHSPMMDDIIAPF
-777 AELVGK
+777 AEVVGK

-810 MYWAIHLRQTVRF
+810 MYWATHLRQTVRF

-835 RILLEVGP
+835 RVLLEVGP

-856 YIKQQIAVASLSD
+856 DIKQQIAIPSLGD

-888 LSGVS
+888 LAGVS

-933 PKLLN
+933 SKLLN
-938 PQLLEK
+938 PHLLEK
-944 TQTMTTSPQQK
+944 TQTMTTYPQQK
-955 LILLLKEIIEE
+955 LIPLLKEVIEE

-1000 KFKVKVTLRH
+1000 KFKVKVTLRQ

-1018 GTLADLINQGLSR
+1018 VTLADLINQ
-1031 EALSELG
+1031 ALSPETLSALG
-1038 LTETVANPIPE
+1038 LIETVADPIPE
-1049 APLPLPATTSPT
+1049 APLPEPPPANTSPT
-1061 LVVHEVHTNGSAS
+1061 LVVHEVHTNGSNGFAP
-1074 QISTQLTVSSVLENF
+1074 QISLQPAASSNVLESV

-1098 QQLALLSNNS
+1098 QQLALLGNSS
-1108 QSVTIPIVAAATSQN
+1108 QSLTVPVVPAATSQN
-1123 NHIKPEN
+1123 NGVKPQN

-1140 KESVLVDT
+1140 KESASVET

-1154 KPFGAAARIEKTQ
+1154 KAFGAAARIEKTQ

-1182 IQRYTQRTQKSK
+1182 IQRYTKRTQKSK
-1194 EFTQSHRPYLAD
+1194 EYTQSHRPYLAD

-1221 YPIVASRSS
+1221 YPIVVSRSS

-1242 IDLSNGF
+1242 VDLSNGF

-1283 EVARLMCEVTNF
+1283 EVAKLMCELTNF
-1295 DRVAFCNTGSE
+1295 DRAAFCNTGSE
-1306 AVLGAMRMVRTITG
+1306 AVLGAMRMARTITG

-1361 NILVLEYGSPESLE
+1361 NILVVDYDSPESLE
-1375 ILQDRAD
+1375 ILRSRAD

-1393 SRRPEYQPKEFLH
+1393 SRRPEYQPKEFLQ

-1413 KAGIALI
+1413 EAGIALI

-1426 GFRIHQGGAQAHFGI
+1426 GFRIHPGGAQAHFGI

-1533 LMGYFQQVQAPFTVY
+1533 LMRYFQQVQAPFTAY

-1553 FMVKPLPEFPYGDLL
+1553 FMVKSAPEFAYGDLL
-1568 YYLLRDKG
+1568 FYLLRDKG
-1576 IHIWDHR
+1576 VHTWDHR

-1591 SEADLALVMA
+1591 SEADLAFVMA
-1601 AFKETIA
+1601 AFKESIA
-1608 EMQAAG
+1608 EMQSAG
-1614 FLSAPPIEVTNR
+1614 FLSAPPIEVTNCDR
-1626 EITNNSLRNRPPQ
+1626 NGAEITNNSLRNRPPQ

-1653 WYIPDIER
+1653 WYIPDTER

>member
-1 MVNMQA
+1 MQA
-7 SENQDP
+7 SDNQDP
-13 IDGVAIIGMVGR
+13 SDGVAIIGMVGR

-33 ELWHNLCEGL
+33 EFWHNLCEGL
-43 ESTNFFQDEELD
+43 ESTTFFEDEELD

-63 KDPSYVKARGIIS
+63 KDPSYVKARGIIP

-113 AGYQSE
+113 AGYESE
-119 TFEGLIG
+119 SFEGLIG

-194 QACQALIS
+194 QACQALTS
-202 YQCDLALAGGV
+202 YQCDLALSGGV

-223 VAQEGSMLSG
+223 VPQEGSMLSG

-249 NNGAGLVV
+249 NNGAGVVV

-279 INNDGSDKVS
+279 INNDGADKVS

-307 DANFHPETIS
+307 YANFHPETIS

-398 FANSPFYVNT
+398 LANSPFYVNT
-408 KLAEWSEGETPRRAG
+408 KLAEWSEGETLRRAG

-431 TNAHIVLEEAPL
+431 TNAHIVLEEAPQ
-443 KIQNDAL
+443 IQSS
-450 YETLRERG
+450 G
-458 LANAALTKFKIQKKE
+458 SS
-473 EFERPKQLLL
+473 RPQQLLL
-483 LSAKTSKALEAAT
+483 LSAKTSQALEAAT
-496 TNLQQHLQYNAEIN
+496 ANLQQHLQYNAEIN

-528 RSIVCHDITDA
+528 RSVVCHDITDA
-539 IAALQSLD
+539 ITALQSLD
-547 PNQVNTRHLEIRNPA
+547 SNQVNTRHTEIRNPA
-562 VVFMFPG
+562 VVLMFPG
-569 QGSQYVDMG
+569 QGSQYVNMG
-578 LNLYNREP
+578 LNLYNHEP
-586 VFQEVVDECAEIL
+586 VFQEAVDECAEIL

-608 EIIYPAPGDA
+608 EIIYLAPSE
-618 YGGLR
+618 
-623 LRETAAISLR
+623 RETAAILLR

-679 FTLKDA
+679 FTLEDA

-700 AGAMLSVRLP
+700 PGAMLSVRLP

-739 EAIASLQKK
+739 EAIASLQKQ

-777 AELVGK
+777 AEVVGK

-796 VTADWITAQQATDP
+796 VTADWITVQQATDP
-810 MYWAIHLRQTVRF
+810 MYWATHLRQTVRF

-835 RILLEVGP
+835 RLLLEVGP

-856 YIKQQIAVASLSD
+856 DIKQQIAIPSLGD

-888 LSGVS
+888 LAGVS

-903 TRQRIPLPTY
+903 RRQRISLPTY

-933 PKLLN
+933 PKLPN

-955 LILLLKEIIEE
+955 LIPLLKQIIEE

-976 DSTTFLE
+976 DSITFLE

-1000 KFKVKVTLRH
+1000 KFQVKVTLRQ
-1010 LLEICPNL
+1010 LLEIYPNL
-1018 GTLADLINQGLSR
+1018 GTLGDFINS
-1031 EALSELG
+1031 ALSPETLSALG
-1038 LTETVANPIPE
+1038 LTETIADIVPAASLPE
-1049 APLPLPATTSPT
+1049 PAPVTTSPT
-1061 LVVHEVHTNGSAS
+1061 LVVHEVHTNGSNGSAPQIFSQPAAS
-1074 QISTQLTVSSVLENF
+1074 SSVLEGV

-1098 QQLALLSNNS
+1098 QQLALLGNSS
-1108 QSVTIPIVAAATSQN
+1108 QSVTVPVVPAATSQN
-1123 NHIKPEN
+1123 NGVKPQN
-1130 AVSIPPTQTS
+1130 AVSVPPTQTS
-1140 KESVLVDT
+1140 KESASLET

-1154 KPFGAAARIEKTQ
+1154 KAFGAAARIEKTQ

-1182 IQRYTQRTQKSK
+1182 IQRYTKRTQKSK
-1194 EFTQSHRPYLAD
+1194 EYTQTHRPYLAD

-1242 IDLSNGF
+1242 VDLSNGF

-1283 EVARLMCEVTNF
+1283 EVAKLMCELTNF
-1295 DRVAFCNTGSE
+1295 DRAAFCNTGSE
-1306 AVLGAMRMVRTITG
+1306 AVLGAMRMARTITG

-1361 NILVLEYGSPESLE
+1361 NILVVDYDSLESLE
-1375 ILQDRAD
+1375 ILRSRAD

-1393 SRRPEYQPKEFLH
+1393 SRRPEYQPKEFLQ
-1406 QLRDFTE
+1406 QLRDFTQE
-1413 KAGIALI
+1413 AGIALI

-1426 GFRIHQGGAQAHFGI
+1426 GFRIHPGGAQAHFGI

-1514 SGPSLQQNLN
+1514 SGHSLQQNLN

-1533 LMGYFQQVQAPFTVY
+1533 LMGYFQQVQAPFTAY

-1553 FMVKPLPEFPYGDLL
+1553 FMVKSLPEFPYGDLL
-1568 YYLLRDKG
+1568 FYLLRDKG
-1576 IHIWDHR
+1576 VHTWDHR

-1591 SEADLALVMA
+1591 SEADLAFVMA
-1601 AFKETIA
+1601 AFKESIA
-1608 EMQAAG
+1608 EMQSAG

-1626 EITNNSLRNRPPQ
+1626 ETNNNLRNRPPQ
-1639 PNAKLGRD
+1639 PDAKLGRD

-1667 VASVS
+1667 VASVF

>member
-7 SENQDP
+7 SDNQDP
-13 IDGVAIIGMVGR
+13 SDGVAIIGMVGR

-33 ELWHNLCEGL
+33 EFWRNLCEGL
-43 ESTNFFQDEELD
+43 ESTTFFQDEELD

-63 KDPSYVKARGIIS
+63 KDPSYVKARGIIPA
-76 GGETFD
+76 GETFD

-113 AGYQSE
+113 AGYESE
-119 TFEGLIG
+119 SFEGLIG

-132 QNTYFANHIAGRM
+132 QNTYFANHIAGQM

-194 QACQALIS
+194 QACQALTS
-202 YQCDLALAGGV
+202 YQCDLALSGGV

-223 VAQEGSMLSG
+223 IAQEGSMLSG

-241 ASAQGTMF
+241 VSAQGTMF
-249 NNGAGLVV
+249 NNGAGVVV

-279 INNDGSDKVS
+279 INNDGADKVS

-307 DANFHPETIS
+307 YANFHPETIS

-398 FANSPFYVNT
+398 LANSPFYVNT

-431 TNAHIVLEEAPL
+431 TNAHIVLEEAPQ
-443 KIQNDAL
+443 IQSS
-450 YETLRERG
+450 G
-458 LANAALTKFKIQKKE
+458 SS
-473 EFERPKQLLL
+473 RPQQLLL

-496 TNLQQHLQYNAEIN
+496 ANLQQHLQYNAEIN

-547 PNQVNTRHLEIRNPA
+547 PNQVNTRHIEIRNPA

-569 QGSQYVDMG
+569 QGSQYVNMG

-586 VFQEVVDECAEIL
+586 VFQEAVDECAEIL

-608 EIIYPAPGDA
+608 EIMYPAPSDA

-623 LRETAAISLR
+623 LRETATISLR

-653 QSWGVKPQA
+653 QSWGVKPQG

-679 FTLKDA
+679 FSLEDA

-739 EAIASLQKK
+739 EAIATLQKQ
-748 LESEEVVCRHLHTS
+748 LESEEVICRHLHTS
-762 HAFHSPMMDSIIAPF
+762 HAFHSPMMDSIIHPF
-777 AELVGK
+777 AEVVGK

-810 MYWAIHLRQTVRF
+810 MYWATHLRQTVRF

-835 RILLEVGP
+835 RLLLEVGP

-856 YIKQQIAVASLSD
+856 DIKQQIAIPSLGD

-888 LSGVS
+888 LAGVS

-933 PKLLN
+933 PKLPN

-955 LILLLKEIIEE
+955 LIPLLKEIIEE

-1000 KFKVKVTLRH
+1000 KFKVKVTLRQ

-1018 GTLADLINQGLSR
+1018 VTLADLINQALSP
-1031 EALSELG
+1031 EALSALG
-1038 LTETVANPIPE
+1038 LTETVADPIPE
-1049 APLPLPATTSPT
+1049 APLPEPAPANTSPT
-1061 LVVHEVHTNGSAS
+1061 LLVHEVHRNGSNGS
-1074 QISTQLTVSSVLENF
+1074 TPQISLQPAASNSVLEGV

-1098 QQLALLSNNS
+1098 QQLALLGNSS
-1108 QSVTIPIVAAATSQN
+1108 QSVTVPVVPAATSQN
-1123 NHIKPEN
+1123 NGVKPQN

-1140 KESVLVDT
+1140 KESQVSVDT

-1154 KPFGAAARIEKTQ
+1154 KAFGAAARIEKTQ
-1167 TKTLTAQQRTHLDKI
+1167 TKTLTAQQRTYLDKI
-1182 IQRYTQRTQKSK
+1182 IQRYTKRTQKSK
-1194 EFTQSHRPYLAD
+1194 EYTQSHRPYLAD

-1221 YPIVASRSS
+1221 YPIVVSRSS

-1242 IDLSNGF
+1242 VDLSNGF

-1283 EVARLMCEVTNF
+1283 EVAKLMCELTNF
-1295 DRVAFCNTGSE
+1295 DRAAFCNTGSE
-1306 AVLGAMRMVRTITG
+1306 AVLGAMRMARTITG

-1361 NILVLEYGSPESLE
+1361 NILVVDYDSPESLE
-1375 ILQDRAD
+1375 ILRSRAD

-1393 SRRPEYQPKEFLH
+1393 SRRPEYQPKEFLQ

-1413 KAGIALI
+1413 DAGIALI

-1426 GFRIHQGGAQAHFGI
+1426 GFRIHPGGAQAHFGI

-1533 LMGYFQQVQAPFTVY
+1533 LMGYFQQVQAPFTAY

-1553 FMVKPLPEFPYGDLL
+1553 FMVKSLSEFPYGDLL
-1568 YYLLRDKG
+1568 FYLLRDKG
-1576 IHIWDHR
+1576 VHTWDHR

-1591 SEADLALVMA
+1591 SEADLAVVMA
-1601 AFKETIA
+1601 AFKESIA
-1608 EMQAAG
+1608 EMQSAG

-1626 EITNNSLRNRPPQ
+1626 EVTNNSLRNRPPQ
-1639 PNAKLGRD
+1639 PDAKLGRD

-1653 WYIPDIER
+1653 WYIPDTER

>member
-7 SENQDP
+7 SDNQDP

-33 ELWHNLCEGL
+33 EFWRNLCEGL
-43 ESTNFFQDEELD
+43 ESTTFFQDEELD

-63 KDPSYVKARGIIS
+63 KDPSYVKARGIIP

-113 AGYQSE
+113 AGYESE
-119 TFEGLIG
+119 SFEGLIG

-132 QNTYFANHIAGRM
+132 QNTYFANHISGRM

-194 QACQALIS
+194 QACQALSS
-202 YQCDLALAGGV
+202 YQCDIALAGGV

-223 VAQEGSMLSG
+223 MAQEGSMLSG

-241 ASAQGTMF
+241 VSAQGTMF
-249 NNGAGLVV
+249 NNGAGVVV

-268 DRIYAVIRGSG
+268 DRIYAVIKGCG
-279 INNDGSDKVS
+279 INNDGADKVS

-299 EAIAMAQA
+299 EAVAMAQA

-344 TDAKQFCAIGSLKS
+344 TAAKQFCAIGSLKS

-408 KLAEWSEGETPRRAG
+408 KLAEWLEGEAPRRSG

-431 TNAHIVLEEAPL
+431 TNAHIVLEEAPQ
-443 KIQNDAL
+443 IQSS
-450 YETLRERG
+450 G
-458 LANAALTKFKIQKKE
+458 SS
-473 EFERPKQLLL
+473 RPQQLLL

-496 TNLQQHLQYNAEIN
+496 ANLQQHLQYNAEIN

-547 PNQVNTRHLEIRNPA
+547 PNQVNTRHTEIRNPA

-569 QGSQYVDMG
+569 QGSQYVNMG
-578 LNLYNREP
+578 LNLYNCEP
-586 VFQEVVDECAEIL
+586 VFQEAVDECAEIL

-679 FTLKDA
+679 FTLEDA
-685 LMLVATRGRLMWELP
+685 LMLVATRGRFMWELP
-700 AGAMLSVRLP
+700 EGAMLSVRLP

-739 EAIASLQKK
+739 EAIAALQKQ

-777 AELVGK
+777 AEVVGK

-810 MYWAIHLRQTVRF
+810 MYWATHLRQTVRF
-823 AEGVQ
+823 AEGIK

-835 RILLEVGP
+835 RLLLEVGP

-856 YIKQQIAVASLSD
+856 DIKQQIAIPSLGD
-869 NAENEAEWTALLK
+869 NAENETEWTALLK

-888 LSGVS
+888 LAGVS

-944 TQTMTTSPQQK
+944 AQTMTTFPQQK
-955 LILLLKEIIEE
+955 LIPLLKEVIEE

-1000 KFKVKVTLRH
+1000 KFKVKVTLRQ
-1010 LLEICPNL
+1010 LLEIYPNL
-1018 GTLADLINQGLSR
+1018 GTLADFINS
-1031 EALSELG
+1031 ALSPETLSALG
-1038 LTETVANPIPE
+1038 LIETVAKPTPEIPL
-1049 APLPLPATTSPT
+1049 ATPVTTSPT
-1061 LVVHEVHTNGSAS
+1061 LVVHEVHTNGSAP
-1074 QISTQLTVSSVLENF
+1074 QISSQPAASSFLENV

-1098 QQLALLSNNS
+1098 QQLALLGNNS
-1108 QSVTIPIVAAATSQN
+1108 QSLTIPVVPAATSQN
-1123 NHIKPEN
+1123 NGVKPQN
-1130 AVSIPPTQTS
+1130 AVSSIPPTQTS
-1140 KESVLVDT
+1140 KESASVDT

-1154 KPFGAAARIEKTQ
+1154 KAFGAAARIEKTQ

-1194 EFTQSHRPYLAD
+1194 EFTQAHRPYLAD

-1221 YPIVASRSS
+1221 YPIVVSRSS

-1242 IDLSNGF
+1242 VDLSNGF

-1283 EVARLMCEVTNF
+1283 EVAKLMCELTNF
-1295 DRVAFCNTGSE
+1295 DRAAFCNTGSE
-1306 AVLGAMRMVRTITG
+1306 AVLGAMRMARTITG

-1361 NILVLEYGSPESLE
+1361 NILVVDYDSPESLE
-1375 ILQDRAD
+1375 ILRNRAD

-1393 SRRPEYQPKEFLH
+1393 SRRPEYQPKEFLQ

-1426 GFRIHQGGAQAHFGI
+1426 GFRIHPGGAQAHFGI

-1533 LMGYFQQVQAPFTVY
+1533 LMGYFQQVQAPFTAY

-1553 FMVKPLPEFPYGDLL
+1553 FMVKSAPEFPYGDLL
-1568 YYLLRDKG
+1568 FYLLRDKG
-1576 IHIWDHR
+1576 VHTWDHR

-1591 SEADLALVMA
+1591 SEADLAFVMA
-1601 AFKETIA
+1601 AFKESIA
-1608 EMQAAG
+1608 EMQSAG

-1626 EITNNSLRNRPPQ
+1626 EVTNNSLRNRPPQ
-1639 PNAKLGRD
+1639 SNAKLGRD

-1653 WYIPDIER
+1653 WYIPDTER

>member
-1 MVNMQA
+1 MVNMQT
-7 SENQDP
+7 SDNQDP

-33 ELWHNLCEGL
+33 EFWRNLCEGL
-43 ESTNFFQDEELD
+43 ESTTFFQDEELD

-63 KDPSYVKARGIIS
+63 KDPSYVKARGIIP

-113 AGYQSE
+113 AGYESE
-119 TFEGLIG
+119 SFEGLIG

-132 QNTYFANHIAGRM
+132 QNTYFANHISGRM

-187 TSLVAVI
+187 TSLVAII
-194 QACQALIS
+194 QASQALSS
-202 YQCDLALAGGV
+202 YQCDMALAGGV

-223 VAQEGSMLSG
+223 LAQEGSMLSG

-241 ASAQGTMF
+241 VSAQGTMF
-249 NNGAGLVV
+249 NNGAGIVV
-257 LKRLEDALNDG
+257 LKRLEDAVNEG

-279 INNDGSDKVS
+279 INNDGADKVS
-289 FTAPSVDGQA
+289 FTAPSVNGQA

-373 KTALALHYKK
+373 KTVLALHYKK

-408 KLAEWSEGETPRRAG
+408 KLAEWLEGETPRRAG

-443 KIQNDAL
+443 EIPNS
-450 YETLRERG
+450 
-458 LANAALTKFKIQKKE
+458 KFKIQKKE
-473 EFERPKQLLL
+473 KFQRPQQLLL

-496 TNLQQHLQYNAEIN
+496 ANLQQHLQYNAEIN

-547 PNQVNTRHLEIRNPA
+547 PNQVNTRHTEIRNPA

-578 LNLYNREP
+578 LNLYNRES
-586 VFQEVVDECAEIL
+586 VFQEVVDECAKIL

-608 EIIYPAPGDA
+608 ELIYPAPSDCQ
-618 YGGLR
+618 
-623 LRETAAISLR
+623 TAAISLR

-679 FTLKDA
+679 FTLEDA
-685 LMLVATRGRLMWELP
+685 LMLVATRGRFMWELP
-700 AGAMLSVRLP
+700 EGAMLSVRLP

-739 EAIASLQKK
+739 EAIAALQKQ
-748 LESEEVVCRHLHTS
+748 LESVEVVCRRLHTS

-777 AELVGK
+777 AEVVGK

-796 VTADWITAQQATDP
+796 VSADWITAQQATDP
-810 MYWAIHLRQTVRF
+810 MYWATHLRQTVRF

-835 RILLEVGP
+835 RLLLEVGP

-856 YIKQQIAVASLSD
+856 DIKQQIVISSLSD

-888 LSGVS
+888 LAGVS

-913 PFERQRFWIDPPPHP
+913 PFERQRFWIDPLPHP

-933 PKLLN
+933 PKPSN
-938 PQLLEK
+938 PQFEK
-944 TQTMTTSPQQK
+944 TQTMTKSPQQK
-955 LILLLKEIIEE
+955 LIPLLKEIIEE
-966 TSGLEIASVD
+966 TSGLEIASVG

-1000 KFKVKVTLRH
+1000 KFQVKVTLRQ
-1010 LLEICPNL
+1010 LLEIYPNL
-1018 GTLADLINQGLSR
+1018 GTLADFINP
-1031 EALSELG
+1031 ALSPETLSTLG
-1038 LTETVANPIPE
+1038 LTETVAEPTPE
-1049 APLPLPATTSPT
+1049 VPLPAPATTSPT
-1061 LVVHEVHTNGSAS
+1061 LIVHEVQTNGFAP
-1074 QISTQLTVSSVLENF
+1074 QISAQPAASNFLENV

-1098 QQLALLSNNS
+1098 QQLALLGNNS
-1108 QSVTIPIVAAATSQN
+1108 QVVAATPQN
-1123 NHIKPEN
+1123 NSVKPQN
-1130 AVSIPPTQTS
+1130 AVSIPATQTS
-1140 KESVLVDT
+1140 KESLSSVDT
-1148 ESNGAK
+1148 ETNGAK
-1154 KPFGAAARIEKTQ
+1154 KAFGAAARIEKTQ
-1167 TKTLTAQQRTHLDKI
+1167 TKTLTAHQRTHLDKI
-1182 IQRYTQRTQKSK
+1182 IRRYTQRTQKSK
-1194 EFTQSHRPYLAD
+1194 EYTQSHRPYLAD

-1221 YPIVASRSS
+1221 YPIVAARSS

-1242 IDLSNGF
+1242 VDLSNGF

-1283 EVARLMCEVTNF
+1283 EVARLMCELTNF
-1295 DRVAFCNTGSE
+1295 DRAAFCNTGSE
-1306 AVLGAMRMVRTITG
+1306 AVLGAMRMARTITG

-1361 NILVLEYGSPESLE
+1361 NILVLDYDSPESLE
-1375 ILQDRAD
+1375 ILKNRAD
-1382 ELAAVMVESVQ
+1382 EFAAVMVESVQ

-1413 KAGIALI
+1413 QAGIALI

-1426 GFRIHQGGAQAHFGI
+1426 GFRIHPGGAQAHFGI

-1533 LMGYFQQVQAPFTVY
+1533 LMGYFQQVQAPFTAY

-1553 FMVKPLPEFPYGDLL
+1553 FMVKSAPEFFYGDLL
-1568 YYLLRDKG
+1568 FYLLRDKG
-1576 IHIWDHR
+1576 VHTWDHR

-1591 SEADLALVMA
+1591 SEADLAFVMA
-1601 AFKETIA
+1601 AFKESIA
-1608 EMQAAG
+1608 EMQSAG
-1614 FLSAPPIEVTNR
+1614 FLSAPPIEVTNC
-1626 EITNNSLRNRPPQ
+1626 EVTNNSLRNRPPQ
-1639 PNAKLGRD
+1639 PDAKLGRD

-1653 WYIPDIER
+1653 WYIPDTER

-1667 VASVS
+1667 VASVF

>member
-1 MVNMQA
+1 MVNIQA
-7 SENQDP
+7 SDNQDP

-33 ELWHNLCEGL
+33 EFWRNLCEGL
-43 ESTNFFQDEELD
+43 ESTTFFQDEELD

-63 KDPSYVKARGIIS
+63 KDPSYVKARGIIP

-113 AGYQSE
+113 AGYESE
-119 TFEGLIG
+119 SFEGLIG

-194 QACQALIS
+194 QACQALSS

-223 VAQEGSMLSG
+223 MAQEGSMLSG

-249 NNGAGLVV
+249 NNGAGVVV

-307 DANFHPETIS
+307 YANFHPETIS

-398 FANSPFYVNT
+398 LANSPFYVNT

-431 TNAHIVLEEAPL
+431 TNAHIVLEEAPQ
-443 KIQNDAL
+443 IQSS
-450 YETLRERG
+450 G
-458 LANAALTKFKIQKKE
+458 SS
-473 EFERPKQLLL
+473 RPQQLLL
-483 LSAKTSKALEAAT
+483 LSAKTTQALEAAT
-496 TNLQQHLQYNAEIN
+496 ANLQQHLQYNAEIN

-528 RSIVCHDITDA
+528 RSVVCHDLTDA

-547 PNQVNTRHLEIRNPA
+547 PNQVNTRHTEIRNPG

-569 QGSQYVDMG
+569 QGSQYVNMG
-578 LNLYNREP
+578 LNLYNHEP
-586 VFQEVVDECAEIL
+586 VFQEAVDECAEIL

-608 EIIYPAPGDA
+608 EIIYPAPSE
-618 YGGLR
+618 
-623 LRETAAISLR
+623 REAAAISLR

-646 YALAQLW
+646 YTLAQLW

-679 FTLKDA
+679 FTLEDA

-739 EAIASLQKK
+739 EAIATLQKQ
-748 LESEEVVCRHLHTS
+748 LESEEVICRHLHTS
-762 HAFHSPMMDSIIAPF
+762 HAFHSPMMDSIIHPF
-777 AELVGK
+777 AEVVGK
-783 VKLSP
+783 VQLSP

-810 MYWAIHLRQTVRF
+810 MYWATHLRQTVRF

-835 RILLEVGP
+835 RLLLEVGP

-856 YIKQQIAVASLSD
+856 DIKQQIAIPSLGD

-888 LSGVS
+888 LAGVS

-944 TQTMTTSPQQK
+944 AQTMTTSPQQK
-955 LILLLKEIIEE
+955 LIPLLKEIIEE

-976 DSTTFLE
+976 DSITFLE

-1000 KFKVKVTLRH
+1000 KFKVKVTLRQ
-1010 LLEICPNL
+1010 LLEIYPNL
-1018 GTLADLINQGLSR
+1018 GTLSDFINS
-1031 EALSELG
+1031 ALSPETLSALG
-1038 LTETVANPIPE
+1038 LTETVADIVPE
-1049 APLPLPATTSPT
+1049 APLSEPALVNTSPT
-1061 LVVHEVHTNGSAS
+1061 LVVHEVHTNGSNGSAPKISLQSAAS
-1074 QISTQLTVSSVLENF
+1074 SSILEGV

-1098 QQLALLSNNS
+1098 QQLALLGNSS
-1108 QSVTIPIVAAATSQN
+1108 QSVTVPVVPAAISQN
-1123 NHIKPEN
+1123 NGNGVKPQN
-1130 AVSIPPTQTS
+1130 AVSVPPTQTS
-1140 KESVLVDT
+1140 KESASVET

-1154 KPFGAAARIEKTQ
+1154 KAFGAAARIEKTQ
-1167 TKTLTAQQRTHLDKI
+1167 TKTLTAQQRTYLDKI
-1182 IQRYTQRTQKSK
+1182 IQRYTKRTQKSK
-1194 EFTQSHRPYLAD
+1194 EYTQAHRPYLAD

-1221 YPIVASRSS
+1221 YPIVVSRSS

-1242 IDLSNGF
+1242 VDLSNGF
-1249 GLNLFGWSPPFI
+1249 GLNLFGWSPSFI

-1283 EVARLMCEVTNF
+1283 EVAKLMCELTNF
-1295 DRVAFCNTGSE
+1295 DRAAFCNTGSE
-1306 AVLGAMRMVRTITG
+1306 AVLGAMRMARTITG

-1361 NILVLEYGSPESLE
+1361 NILVVDYDSPESLE
-1375 ILQDRAD
+1375 ILRNRAD

-1393 SRRPEYQPKEFLH
+1393 SRRPEYQPKEFLQ

-1413 KAGIALI
+1413 EAGIALI

-1426 GFRIHQGGAQAHFGI
+1426 GFRIHPGGAQAHFGI

-1533 LMGYFQQVQAPFTVY
+1533 LMGYFQQVQAPFTAY

-1553 FMVKPLPEFPYGDLL
+1553 FMVKSLPEFPYGDLL
-1568 YYLLRDKG
+1568 FYLLRDKG
-1576 IHIWDHR
+1576 VHTWDHR

-1591 SEADLALVMA
+1591 SEADLAFVMA
-1601 AFKETIA
+1601 AFKESIA
-1608 EMQAAG
+1608 EMQSAG

-1639 PNAKLGRD
+1639 PDAKLGRD

>member
-7 SENQDP
+7 SDNQDP
-13 IDGVAIIGMVGR
+13 IDGVAIIGMVGK
-25 FPGAGNVD
+25 FPGAENVD
-33 ELWHNLCEGL
+33 EFWRNLCEGL
-43 ESTNFFQDEELD
+43 ESTTFFQDEELD

-63 KDPSYVKARGIIS
+63 KDPSYIKARGIIP

-92 AVVMDPQARVFLEL
+92 AVVMDPQSRVFLEL
-106 VYEALEN
+106 AYEALEN
-113 AGYQSE
+113 AGYESE
-119 TFEGLIG
+119 SFEGLIG

-132 QNTYFANHIAGRM
+132 QNTYFANHISGRM

-194 QACQALIS
+194 QACQALTS
-202 YQCDLALAGGV
+202 YQCDLALSGGV

-249 NNGAGLVV
+249 NNGAGVVV
-257 LKRLEDALNDG
+257 LKRLEDALHDG

-279 INNDGSDKVS
+279 INNDGADKVS

-299 EAIAMAQA
+299 EAVAMAQA
-307 DANFHPETIS
+307 YANFHPETIS

-373 KTALALHYKK
+373 KTALALHHKK

-408 KLAEWSEGETPRRAG
+408 KLAEWSEGETLRRAG

-431 TNAHIVLEEAPL
+431 TNAHIVLEEAPQ
-443 KIQNDAL
+443 IQSS
-450 YETLRERG
+450 G
-458 LANAALTKFKIQKKE
+458 SS
-473 EFERPKQLLL
+473 RPQQLLL
-483 LSAKTSKALEAAT
+483 LSAKTSQALEAAT
-496 TNLQQHLQYNAEIN
+496 ANLQQHLQYNAEIN

-547 PNQVNTRHLEIRNPA
+547 ANQVNTRHTEIRNPA

-569 QGSQYVDMG
+569 QGSQYVNMG
-578 LNLYNREP
+578 LNLYNRES
-586 VFQEVVDECAEIL
+586 VFQEVVDQCAEIL

-608 EIIYPAPGDA
+608 EIMYPAPSDH
-618 YGGLR
+618 
-623 LRETAAISLR
+623 ETAVISLR

-653 QSWGVKPQA
+653 QSWGVKPQG

-679 FTLKDA
+679 FTLEDA
-685 LMLVATRGRLMWELP
+685 LMLVANRGRLMWEL
-700 AGAMLSVRLP
+700 AEGAMLSVRLP
-710 AKEVEPRLS
+710 AKQVEPRLTT
-719 AELAIAAINGP
+719 ELAIAAINGP

-739 EAIASLQKK
+739 EAIAALQKQ
-748 LESEEVVCRHLHTS
+748 LEAEEVVCRHLHTS

-777 AELVGK
+777 AEVVRK

-796 VTADWITAQQATDP
+796 VTADWITTQQATDP
-810 MYWAIHLRQTVRF
+810 MYWATHLRQTVRF

-835 RILLEVGP
+835 RLLLEVGP

-856 YIKQQIAVASLSD
+856 DIKQQIAIASLGD
-869 NAENEAEWTALLK
+869 NAENEAEWAALLK
-882 AVGQLW
+882 AIGQLW
-888 LSGVS
+888 LAGVS
-893 IDWSNFYQRE
+893 IDWNNFYQRE

-913 PFERQRFWIDPPPHP
+913 PFERQCFWIDPPPHP

-933 PKLLN
+933 PKLSN

-955 LILLLKEIIEE
+955 LIPLLKEIIEE
-966 TSGLEIASVD
+966 TSGLEIVSVD

-1000 KFKVKVTLRH
+1000 KFQVKVTLRQ

-1018 GTLADLINQGLSR
+1018 GTLADLINQALSP
-1031 EALSELG
+1031 EALSALG
-1038 LTETVANPIPE
+1038 LTETVADPILE
-1049 APLPLPATTSPT
+1049 APLPAPATTLPT
-1061 LVVHEVHTNGSAS
+1061 LVAHEVHTNGSAP
-1074 QISTQLTVSSVLENF
+1074 QISSQPAASSFLETV
-1089 INQQLQIMS
+1089 INQQLQIMT
-1098 QQLALLSNNS
+1098 QQLALLGNNS
-1108 QSVTIPIVAAATSQN
+1108 QSLTIPVVPAATSQN
-1123 NHIKPEN
+1123 NGVKPQN
-1130 AVSIPPTQTS
+1130 AVSIPATQTG
-1140 KESVLVDT
+1140 KESASVDT

-1182 IQRYTQRTQKSK
+1182 IQRYTKRTQKSK
-1194 EFTQSHRPYLAD
+1194 EYTQSHRPYLAD

-1221 YPIVASRSS
+1221 YPIVVSRSS

-1242 IDLSNGF
+1242 VDLSNGF

-1283 EVARLMCEVTNF
+1283 EVAKLMCELTNF
-1295 DRVAFCNTGSE
+1295 DRAAFCNTGSE
-1306 AVLGAMRMVRTITG
+1306 AVLGAMRMARTITG

-1361 NILVLEYGSPESLE
+1361 NILVVDYDSPESLE
-1375 ILQDRAD
+1375 ILRNRAD

-1393 SRRPEYQPKEFLH
+1393 SRRPEYQPKEFLQ
-1406 QLRDFTE
+1406 QLRDFTQE
-1413 KAGIALI
+1413 AGIALI

-1426 GFRIHQGGAQAHFGI
+1426 GFRIHPGGAQAHFGI

-1500 ALAAAKAVLQHLKQ
+1500 ALAAAKAVLQHLLHC
-1514 SGPSLQQNLN
+1514 GPSLQQNLN

-1533 LMGYFQQVQAPFTVY
+1533 LMGYFQQVQAPFTAY

-1553 FMVKPLPEFPYGDLL
+1553 FMVKSAPEFPYGDLL
-1568 YYLLRDKG
+1568 FYLLRDKG
-1576 IHIWDHR
+1576 VHTWDHR

-1591 SEADLALVMA
+1591 SEADLAFVMA
-1601 AFKETIA
+1601 AFKESIA
-1608 EMQAAG
+1608 EMQSAG
-1614 FLSAPPIEVTNR
+1614 FLSAPTIEVTNR
-1626 EITNNSLRNRPPQ
+1626 EVTNNSLRNHPPQ
-1639 PNAKLGRD
+1639 PDAKLGRD

-1653 WYIPDIER
+1653 WYIPDTER

>member
-1 MVNMQA
+1 MQA
-7 SENQDP
+7 SDNQDP
-13 IDGVAIIGMVGR
+13 SDGVAIIGMVGR

-33 ELWHNLCEGL
+33 EFWRNLCEGL
-43 ESTNFFQDEELD
+43 ESTTFFEDEELD

-63 KDPSYVKARGIIS
+63 KDPSYVKARGIIP

-113 AGYQSE
+113 AGYESE
-119 TFEGLIG
+119 SFEGLIG

-194 QACQALIS
+194 QACQALTS
-202 YQCDLALAGGV
+202 YQCDLALSGGV

-241 ASAQGTMF
+241 ANAQGTMF
-249 NNGAGLVV
+249 NNGAGVVV
-257 LKRLEDALNDG
+257 LKRLEDALHDG

-279 INNDGSDKVS
+279 INNDGADKVS

-307 DANFHPETIS
+307 YANFHPETIS

-398 FANSPFYVNT
+398 LANSPFYVNT
-408 KLAEWSEGETPRRAG
+408 KLAEWSEGETLRRAG

-431 TNAHIVLEEAPL
+431 TNAHIVLEEAPQ
-443 KIQNDAL
+443 IQSS
-450 YETLRERG
+450 G
-458 LANAALTKFKIQKKE
+458 FS
-473 EFERPKQLLL
+473 RPQQLLL
-483 LSAKTSKALEAAT
+483 LSAKTSQALEAAT
-496 TNLQQHLQYNAEIN
+496 ANLQQHLQYNAEIN

-547 PNQVNTRHLEIRNPA
+547 SNQVNTRHTEIRNPA

-569 QGSQYVDMG
+569 QGSQYVNMG
-578 LNLYNREP
+578 LNLYNHEP
-586 VFQEVVDECAEIL
+586 VFQEAVDECAEML
-599 KPLLGRDLR
+599 KPLLGKDLR
-608 EIIYPAPGDA
+608 EIIYPAPSE
-618 YGGLR
+618 
-623 LRETAAISLR
+623 RETAAISLR

-679 FTLKDA
+679 FTLEDA

-739 EAIASLQKK
+739 EAIASLQKQ
-748 LESEEVVCRHLHTS
+748 LESEEVICRHLHTS

-777 AELVGK
+777 AEVVRK

-796 VTADWITAQQATDP
+796 VTADWITTQQATDP
-810 MYWAIHLRQTVRF
+810 MYWATHLRQTVRF

-835 RILLEVGP
+835 RLLLEVGP

-856 YIKQQIAVASLSD
+856 DIKQQIAIPSLGD

-888 LSGVS
+888 LAGVS

-913 PFERQRFWIDPPPHP
+913 PFERQRFWIDPPPHR

-944 TQTMTTSPQQK
+944 TQIMTTSPQQK
-955 LILLLKEIIEE
+955 LIPLLKQIIEE

-976 DSTTFLE
+976 DSITFLE

-1000 KFKVKVTLRH
+1000 KFQVKVTLRQ
-1010 LLEICPNL
+1010 LLEIYPNL
-1018 GTLADLINQGLSR
+1018 GTLADFINS
-1031 EALSELG
+1031 ALSPETLSALG
-1038 LTETVANPIPE
+1038 LTETVADIVPE
-1049 APLPLPATTSPT
+1049 VPLSEPTPTST
-1061 LVVHEVHTNGSAS
+1061 LVVHEVHTNGSNGSAPKISLQPAAS
-1074 QISTQLTVSSVLENF
+1074 SSILESV

-1098 QQLALLSNNS
+1098 QQLALLGNSS
-1108 QSVTIPIVAAATSQN
+1108 QSVTVPVVPAAISQN
-1123 NHIKPEN
+1123 NGVKPQN
-1130 AVSIPPTQTS
+1130 AVSVPSTQTS
-1140 KESVLVDT
+1140 KESASVET

-1154 KPFGAAARIEKTQ
+1154 KAFGAAARIEKTQ

-1182 IQRYTQRTQKSK
+1182 IQRYTKRTQKSK
-1194 EFTQSHRPYLAD
+1194 EYTQTHRPYLAD

-1242 IDLSNGF
+1242 VDLSNGF

-1283 EVARLMCEVTNF
+1283 EVAKLMCELTNF
-1295 DRVAFCNTGSE
+1295 DRAAFCNTGSE
-1306 AVLGAMRMVRTITG
+1306 AVLGAMRMARTITG

-1361 NILVLEYGSPESLE
+1361 NILVVDYDSPESLE
-1375 ILQDRAD
+1375 ILRSRAD

-1393 SRRPEYQPKEFLH
+1393 SRRPEYQPKEFLQ

-1413 KAGIALI
+1413 EAGIALI

-1426 GFRIHQGGAQAHFGI
+1426 GFRIHPGGAQAHFGI

-1533 LMGYFQQVQAPFTVY
+1533 LMGYFQQVQAPFTAY

-1553 FMVKPLPEFPYGDLL
+1553 FMVKSLPEFPYGDLL
-1568 YYLLRDKG
+1568 FYLLRDKG
-1576 IHIWDHR
+1576 VHTWDHR

-1591 SEADLALVMA
+1591 SEADLACVMA
-1601 AFKETIA
+1601 AFKESIA
-1608 EMQAAG
+1608 EMQSAG

-1626 EITNNSLRNRPPQ
+1626 ETNNSLRNRPPQ
-1639 PNAKLGRD
+1639 PDAKLGRD

>member
-7 SENQDP
+7 SDNQDP

-33 ELWHNLCEGL
+33 EFWRNLCEGL
-43 ESTNFFQDEELD
+43 ESTTFFQDEELD

-63 KDPSYVKARGIIS
+63 KDPSYVKARGIIP

-113 AGYQSE
+113 AGYESE
-119 TFEGLIG
+119 SFEGLIG

-132 QNTYFANHIAGRM
+132 QNTYFANHISGRM

-194 QACQALIS
+194 QACQALTS
-202 YQCDLALAGGV
+202 YQCDLALSGGV

-223 VAQEGSMLSG
+223 MAQEGSMLSG

-249 NNGAGLVV
+249 NNGAGVVV

-279 INNDGSDKVS
+279 INNDGADKVS

-307 DANFHPETIS
+307 YANFHPETIS

-398 FANSPFYVNT
+398 LANSPFYVNT
-408 KLAEWSEGETPRRAG
+408 KLAEWLEGETPRRAG

-431 TNAHIVLEEAPL
+431 TNAHIVLEEAPQ
-443 KIQNDAL
+443 IQSS
-450 YETLRERG
+450 G
-458 LANAALTKFKIQKKE
+458 SS
-473 EFERPKQLLL
+473 RPQQLLL
-483 LSAKTSKALEAAT
+483 LSAKTSQALEAAT
-496 TNLQQHLQYNAEIN
+496 ANLQQHLQYNAEIN

-528 RSIVCHDITDA
+528 RSVVCHDIADA

-547 PNQVNTRHLEIRNPA
+547 PNQVNTRHIEIRNPA

-569 QGSQYVDMG
+569 QGSQYVNMG
-578 LNLYNREP
+578 LNLYNHEP
-586 VFQEVVDECAEIL
+586 VFQEAVDECAEML
-599 KPLLGRDLR
+599 KPLLGKDLR
-608 EIIYPAPGDA
+608 EIIYPAPSDA

-623 LRETAAISLR
+623 LHETAAISLR

-679 FTLKDA
+679 FTLEDA

-700 AGAMLSVRLP
+700 TGAMLSVRLP

-739 EAIASLQKK
+739 EAIAALQKQ
-748 LESEEVVCRHLHTS
+748 LESEEVICRHLHTS
-762 HAFHSPMMDSIIAPF
+762 HAFHSPMMDSIIHPF
-777 AELVGK
+777 AEVVEK

-810 MYWAIHLRQTVRF
+810 MYWATHLRQTVRF

-835 RILLEVGP
+835 RLLLEVGP

-856 YIKQQIAVASLSD
+856 DIKQQIAIPSLGD

-888 LSGVS
+888 LAGVS

-944 TQTMTTSPQQK
+944 TQIMTTSPQQK
-955 LILLLKEIIEE
+955 LIPLLKEVIEE

-1000 KFKVKVTLRH
+1000 KFKVKVTLRQ
-1010 LLEICPNL
+1010 LLEIYPNL
-1018 GTLADLINQGLSR
+1018 GTLADFINS
-1031 EALSELG
+1031 ALSPETLSALG
-1038 LTETVANPIPE
+1038 LTETVPNIVPE
-1049 APLPLPATTSPT
+1049 APLSEPALVNTSPT
-1061 LVVHEVHTNGSAS
+1061 LLVHEVHTNGSNGSAPKIYPQPAAS
-1074 QISTQLTVSSVLENF
+1074 SSVLEGV

-1098 QQLALLSNNS
+1098 QQLALLGNSS
-1108 QSVTIPIVAAATSQN
+1108 QSVTVPVVSAAISQN
-1123 NHIKPEN
+1123 NGNGVKPQN
-1130 AVSIPPTQTS
+1130 AVSITPTQIS
-1140 KESVLVDT
+1140 KESASVET

-1154 KPFGAAARIEKTQ
+1154 KVFGAAARIEKTQ
-1167 TKTLTAQQRTHLDKI
+1167 TKTLTVQQRTHLDKI
-1182 IQRYTQRTQKSK
+1182 IQRYTKRTQKSK
-1194 EFTQSHRPYLAD
+1194 EYTQTHRPYLAD

-1221 YPIVASRSS
+1221 YPIVVSRSS

-1242 IDLSNGF
+1242 VDLSNGF

-1283 EVARLMCEVTNF
+1283 EVAKLMCELTNF
-1295 DRVAFCNTGSE
+1295 DRAAFCNTGSE
-1306 AVLGAMRMVRTITG
+1306 AVLGAMRMARTITG

-1361 NILVLEYGSPESLE
+1361 NILVVDYDSPESLE
-1375 ILQDRAD
+1375 ILRSRAD

-1393 SRRPEYQPKEFLH
+1393 SRRPEYQPKEFLL

-1413 KAGIALI
+1413 EAGIALI

-1426 GFRIHQGGAQAHFGI
+1426 GFRIHPGGAQAHFGI

-1514 SGPSLQQNLN
+1514 NGPSLQQNLN

-1533 LMGYFQQVQAPFTVY
+1533 LMGYFQQVQAPFTAY

-1553 FMVKPLPEFPYGDLL
+1553 FMVKSLPEFPYGDLL
-1568 YYLLRDKG
+1568 FYLLRDKG
-1576 IHIWDHR
+1576 VHTWDHR

-1591 SEADLALVMA
+1591 SEADLAFVMA
-1601 AFKETIA
+1601 AFKESIA
-1608 EMQAAG
+1608 EMQSAG

-1626 EITNNSLRNRPPQ
+1626 ETNNSLRNRPPQ
-1639 PNAKLGRD
+1639 PDAKLGRD

-1653 WYIPDIER
+1653 WYIPDTER

-1667 VASVS
+1667 VASVF

>member
-7 SENQDP
+7 SDNQDP
-13 IDGVAIIGMVGR
+13 NDGVAIIGMVGR

-33 ELWHNLCEGL
+33 EFWRNLCEGL
-43 ESTNFFQDEELD
+43 ESTTFFQDEELD

-63 KDPSYVKARGIIS
+63 KDPSYVKARGIIP

-113 AGYQSE
+113 AGYESE
-119 TFEGLIG
+119 SFEGLIG

-194 QACQALIS
+194 QACQALTS
-202 YQCDLALAGGV
+202 YQCDLALSGGV

-223 VAQEGSMLSG
+223 MAQEGSMLSG

-249 NNGAGLVV
+249 NNGAGVVV

-279 INNDGSDKVS
+279 INNDGADKVS

-307 DANFHPETIS
+307 YANFHPETIS

-398 FANSPFYVNT
+398 LANSPFYVNT
-408 KLAEWSEGETPRRAG
+408 QLAEWSEGETPRRAG

-431 TNAHIVLEEAPL
+431 TNAHIVLEEAPQ
-443 KIQNDAL
+443 IQSS
-450 YETLRERG
+450 G
-458 LANAALTKFKIQKKE
+458 SS
-473 EFERPKQLLL
+473 RPQQLLL

-496 TNLQQHLQYNAEIN
+496 ANLQQHLQYNAEIN

-547 PNQVNTRHLEIRNPA
+547 PNQVNTRHIEIRNPA

-569 QGSQYVDMG
+569 QGSQYVNMG
-578 LNLYNREP
+578 LNLYNHEP
-586 VFQEVVDECAEIL
+586 VFQEAVDECAEIL

-608 EIIYPAPGDA
+608 EIMYPAPSDA

-623 LRETAAISLR
+623 LRETATISLR

-653 QSWGVKPQA
+653 QSWGVKPQG

-679 FTLKDA
+679 FSLEDA

-739 EAIASLQKK
+739 EAIASLQKQ
-748 LESEEVVCRHLHTS
+748 LESEEVICRHLHTS
-762 HAFHSPMMDSIIAPF
+762 HAFHSPMMDSIIHPF
-777 AELVGK
+777 AEVVGK

-810 MYWAIHLRQTVRF
+810 MYWATHLRQTVRF

-835 RILLEVGP
+835 RLLLEVGP

-856 YIKQQIAVASLSD
+856 DIKQQIAIPSLGD
-869 NAENEAEWTALLK
+869 NADNEAEWTALLK

-888 LSGVS
+888 LAGVS

-933 PKLLN
+933 PKLPN

-955 LILLLKEIIEE
+955 LIPLLKEIIEE

-1000 KFKVKVTLRH
+1000 KFKVKVTLRQ

-1018 GTLADLINQGLSR
+1018 VTLADLINQALSP
-1031 EALSELG
+1031 EALSALG
-1038 LTETVANPIPE
+1038 LTETLADPIPE
-1049 APLPLPATTSPT
+1049 APLPEPAPANTSPT
-1061 LVVHEVHTNGSAS
+1061 LLVHEVHRNGSNGS
-1074 QISTQLTVSSVLENF
+1074 TPQISLQPAASNSVLEGV

-1098 QQLALLSNNS
+1098 QQLALLGNSS
-1108 QSVTIPIVAAATSQN
+1108 QSVTVPVVPAATSQN
-1123 NHIKPEN
+1123 NGVKPQN
-1130 AVSIPPTQTS
+1130 TVSIPPTQTS
-1140 KESVLVDT
+1140 KESQVSVDT
-1148 ESNGAK
+1148 DSNGAK
-1154 KPFGAAARIEKTQ
+1154 KAFGAAARIEKTQ
-1167 TKTLTAQQRTHLDKI
+1167 TKTLTAQQRTYLDKI
-1182 IQRYTQRTQKSK
+1182 IQRYTKRTQKSK
-1194 EFTQSHRPYLAD
+1194 EYTQSHRPYLAD

-1221 YPIVASRSS
+1221 YPIVVSRSS

-1242 IDLSNGF
+1242 VDLSNGF

-1283 EVARLMCEVTNF
+1283 EVAKLMCELTNF
-1295 DRVAFCNTGSE
+1295 DRAAFCNTGSE
-1306 AVLGAMRMVRTITG
+1306 AVLGAMRMARTITG

-1361 NILVLEYGSPESLE
+1361 NILVVDYDSPESLE
-1375 ILQDRAD
+1375 ILRSRAD

-1393 SRRPEYQPKEFLH
+1393 SRRPEYQPKEFLQ

-1413 KAGIALI
+1413 DAGIALI

-1426 GFRIHQGGAQAHFGI
+1426 GFRIHPGGAQAHFGI

-1533 LMGYFQQVQAPFTVY
+1533 LMGYFQQVQAPFTAY

-1553 FMVKPLPEFPYGDLL
+1553 FMVKSLPEFPYGDLL
-1568 YYLLRDKG
+1568 FYLLRDKG
-1576 IHIWDHR
+1576 VHTWDHR

-1591 SEADLALVMA
+1591 SEADLAFVMA
-1601 AFKETIA
+1601 AFKESIA
-1608 EMQAAG
+1608 EMQSAG

-1626 EITNNSLRNRPPQ
+1626 EVTNNSLRNRPPQ
-1639 PNAKLGRD
+1639 PDAKLGRD

-1653 WYIPDIER
+1653 WYIPDTER

>member
-1 MVNMQA
+1 MQA
-7 SENQDP
+7 SDNQDP
-13 IDGVAIIGMVGR
+13 SDGVAIIGMVGR

-33 ELWHNLCEGL
+33 EFWRNLCEGL
-43 ESTNFFQDEELD
+43 ESTTFFEDEELD
-55 PSIDPNLC
+55 PSINPNLC
-63 KDPSYVKARGIIS
+63 KDPSYVKARGIIP

-113 AGYQSE
+113 AGYESE
-119 TFEGLIG
+119 SFEGLIG

-132 QNTYFANHIAGRM
+132 QNTYFANHISGRM

-194 QACQALIS
+194 QACQALTS
-202 YQCDLALAGGV
+202 YQCDLALSGGV

-241 ASAQGTMF
+241 ANAQGTMF
-249 NNGAGLVV
+249 NNGAGVVV

-279 INNDGSDKVS
+279 INNDGADKVS

-307 DANFHPETIS
+307 YANFHPETIS

-408 KLAEWSEGETPRRAG
+408 KLAEWSEGETLRRAG

-431 TNAHIVLEEAPL
+431 TNAHIVLEEAPP
-443 KIQNDAL
+443 IQSS
-450 YETLRERG
+450 G
-458 LANAALTKFKIQKKE
+458 SS
-473 EFERPKQLLL
+473 RPQQLLL
-483 LSAKTSKALEAAT
+483 LSAKTSQALEAAT
-496 TNLQQHLQYNAEIN
+496 ANLQQHLQYNAEIN

-528 RSIVCHDITDA
+528 RSIVCHNITDA

-547 PNQVNTRHLEIRNPA
+547 PNQVNTRHIEIRNPA
-562 VVFMFPG
+562 VIFMFPG
-569 QGSQYVDMG
+569 QGSQYVNMG
-578 LNLYNREP
+578 LNLYNYEP
-586 VFQEVVDECAEIL
+586 VFQEAVDECAEIL

-608 EIIYPAPGDA
+608 EIIYPAPSDA
-618 YGGLR
+618 HGGLR
-623 LRETAAISLR
+623 LRETAVISLR

-653 QSWGVKPQA
+653 QSWGVKPQG

-679 FTLKDA
+679 FSLEDA
-685 LMLVATRGRLMWELP
+685 LMLVATRGRFMWELP

-710 AKEVEPRLS
+710 AKELKLRLS

-739 EAIASLQKK
+739 EAIAVLQKQ

-762 HAFHSPMMDSIIAPF
+762 HAFHSPMMDSIIHPF
-777 AELVGK
+777 AEVVGK

-810 MYWAIHLRQTVRF
+810 MYWATHLRQTVRF

-828 TLWQQPE
+828 TLWQEPE
-835 RILLEVGP
+835 RLLLEVGP

-856 YIKQQIAVASLSD
+856 DIKQQIAIPSLGD
-869 NAENEAEWTALLK
+869 NAANEAEWTVLLK

-888 LSGVS
+888 LAGVS
-893 IDWSNFYQRE
+893 IDWNNFYQRE

-913 PFERQRFWIDPPPHP
+913 PFESQRFWIDPLPHP
-928 NRAAT
+928 NRAAN

-944 TQTMTTSPQQK
+944 TQIMTTSPQQK
-955 LILLLKEIIEE
+955 LIPLLKEIIEE

-1000 KFKVKVTLRH
+1000 KFQVKVTLRQ
-1010 LLEICPNL
+1010 LLEIYPNL
-1018 GTLADLINQGLSR
+1018 GTLADFINSALSA
-1031 EALSELG
+1031 EALSALR
-1038 LTETVANPIPE
+1038 LTETVAEPISEPTPT
-1049 APLPLPATTSPT
+1049 ATSPT
-1061 LVVHEVHTNGSAS
+1061 LIVHEVHTNGSNGSAS
-1074 QISTQLTVSSVLENF
+1074 QISTQPAVSNSVLENV

-1098 QQLALLSNNS
+1098 QQLALLGNNS
-1108 QSVTIPIVAAATSQN
+1108 QSLTIPVVPAATSQN
-1123 NHIKPEN
+1123 NGVKPQN
-1130 AVSIPPTQTS
+1130 TVSSIPPTQTS
-1140 KESVLVDT
+1140 KEAASIDI

-1154 KPFGAAARIEKTQ
+1154 KAFGAAARIEKTQ
-1167 TKTLTAQQRTHLDKI
+1167 TKILTAQQRTHLDKI
-1182 IQRYTQRTQKSK
+1182 IQRYTKRTQKSK
-1194 EFTQSHRPYLAD
+1194 EY
-1206 PRTVSGFNPTMKEMV
+1206 
-1221 YPIVASRSS
+1221 SS
-1230 GSKLWDVDGNEY
+1230 SCLSAIQYGMMEY
-1242 IDLSNGF
+1242 IN
-1249 GLNLFGWSPPFI
+1249 
-1261 TEAIEAQLK
+1261 
-1270 LGMEIGPQTPLVG
+1270 V
-1283 EVARLMCEVTNF
+1283 
-1295 DRVAFCNTGSE
+1295 
-1306 AVLGAMRMVRTITG
+1306 
-1320 RNLIAIFSG
+1320 
-1329 AYHGIL
+1329 
-1335 DEVIV
+1335 
-1340 RGTKKLRSIP
+1340 
-1350 AAPGIPPEMVE
+1350 
-1361 NILVLEYGSPESLE
+1361 
-1375 ILQDRAD
+1375 
-1382 ELAAVMVESVQ
+1382 
-1393 SRRPEYQPKEFLH
+1393 
-1406 QLRDFTE
+1406 
-1413 KAGIALI
+1413 
-1420 FDEIVT
+1420 
-1426 GFRIHQGGAQAHFGI
+1426 
-1441 KADIATYGKIV
+1441 
-1452 GGGLPIGVIAGKS
+1452 
-1465 QYMDALD
+1465 
-1472 GGFWQFGDDSVPE
+1472 
-1485 VGVTYFAGTFVRHPL
+1485 
-1500 ALAAAKAVLQHLKQ
+1500 
-1514 SGPSLQQNLN
+1514 
-1524 ARTDKFVAE
+1524 
-1533 LMGYFQQVQAPFTVY
+1533 
-1548 NFGSL
+1548 
-1553 FMVKPLPEFPYGDLL
+1553 
-1568 YYLLRDKG
+1568 
-1576 IHIWDHR
+1576 
-1583 PCFLTTAH
+1583 
-1591 SEADLALVMA
+1591 
-1601 AFKETIA
+1601 
-1608 EMQAAG
+1608 
-1614 FLSAPPIEVTNR
+1614 
-1626 EITNNSLRNRPPQ
+1626 
-1639 PNAKLGRD
+1639 
-1647 PQGNPA
+1647 
-1653 WYIPDIER
+1653 
-1661 PGKYLQ
+1661 
-1667 VASVS
+1667 

>member
-1 MVNMQA
+1 MQA
-7 SENQDP
+7 SDNQDP
-13 IDGVAIIGMVGR
+13 SDGVAIIGMVGR

-33 ELWHNLCEGL
+33 EFWRNLCEGL
-43 ESTNFFQDEELD
+43 ESTTFFEDEELD

-63 KDPSYVKARGIIS
+63 KDPSYVKARGIIP

-113 AGYQSE
+113 AGYESE
-119 TFEGLIG
+119 SFEGLIG

-194 QACQALIS
+194 QACQALTS
-202 YQCDLALAGGV
+202 YQCDLALSGGV

-249 NNGAGLVV
+249 NNGAGVVV
-257 LKRLEDALNDG
+257 LKRLEDALHDG

-279 INNDGSDKVS
+279 INNDGADKVS

-307 DANFHPETIS
+307 YANFHPETIS

-398 FANSPFYVNT
+398 LANSPFYVNT
-408 KLAEWSEGETPRRAG
+408 KLAEWSEGETLRRAG

-431 TNAHIVLEEAPL
+431 TNAHIVLEEAPQ
-443 KIQNDAL
+443 IQSS
-450 YETLRERG
+450 G
-458 LANAALTKFKIQKKE
+458 FS
-473 EFERPKQLLL
+473 RPQQLLL
-483 LSAKTSKALEAAT
+483 LSAKTSQALEAAT
-496 TNLQQHLQYNAEIN
+496 ANLQQHLQYNAEIN

-547 PNQVNTRHLEIRNPA
+547 PNQVNTRHTEIRNPA

-569 QGSQYVDMG
+569 QGSQYVNMG
-578 LNLYNREP
+578 LNLYNHEP
-586 VFQEVVDECAEIL
+586 VFQEAVDECAEML
-599 KPLLGRDLR
+599 KPLLGKDLR
-608 EIIYPAPGDA
+608 EIIYPAPSE
-618 YGGLR
+618 
-623 LRETAAISLR
+623 RETAAISLR

-679 FTLKDA
+679 FTLEDA

-700 AGAMLSVRLP
+700 PGAMLSVRLP

-739 EAIASLQKK
+739 EAIASLQKQ

-777 AELVGK
+777 AEVVGK

-810 MYWAIHLRQTVRF
+810 MYWATHLRQTVRF

-835 RILLEVGP
+835 RLLLEVGP

-856 YIKQQIAVASLSD
+856 DIKQQIAIPSLGD

-888 LSGVS
+888 LAGVS

-933 PKLLN
+933 PKLPN

-944 TQTMTTSPQQK
+944 TQFMTTSPQQK
-955 LILLLKEIIEE
+955 LIPLLKEIIEE

-976 DSTTFLE
+976 DSITFLE

-1000 KFKVKVTLRH
+1000 KFQVKVTLRQ
-1010 LLEICPNL
+1010 LLEIYPNL
-1018 GTLADLINQGLSR
+1018 GTLADFINS
-1031 EALSELG
+1031 ALSPKTLSALG
-1038 LTETVANPIPE
+1038 LTETVADIIPE
-1049 APLPLPATTSPT
+1049 APLPEPVAVTTSPT
-1061 LVVHEVHTNGSAS
+1061 LVVHEVHTNGSNGSAPKISLQPAAS
-1074 QISTQLTVSSVLENF
+1074 SSILEGV

-1098 QQLALLSNNS
+1098 QQLALLGNSS
-1108 QSVTIPIVAAATSQN
+1108 QSVTVPVVPAAISQN
-1123 NHIKPEN
+1123 NGNGVKPQN
-1130 AVSIPPTQTS
+1130 AVSVPQTQTS
-1140 KESVLVDT
+1140 KESASVET

-1154 KPFGAAARIEKTQ
+1154 KAFGAAARIEKTQ

-1182 IQRYTQRTQKSK
+1182 IQRYTKRTQKSK
-1194 EFTQSHRPYLAD
+1194 EYTQTHRPYLAD

-1242 IDLSNGF
+1242 VDLSNGF

-1283 EVARLMCEVTNF
+1283 EVAKLMCELTNF
-1295 DRVAFCNTGSE
+1295 DRAAFCNTGSE
-1306 AVLGAMRMVRTITG
+1306 AVLGAMRMARTITG

-1361 NILVLEYGSPESLE
+1361 NILVVDYDSPESLE
-1375 ILQDRAD
+1375 ILRSRAD

-1393 SRRPEYQPKEFLH
+1393 SRRPEYQPKEFLQ

-1413 KAGIALI
+1413 EAGIALI

-1426 GFRIHQGGAQAHFGI
+1426 GFRIHPGGAQAHFGI

-1533 LMGYFQQVQAPFTVY
+1533 LMGYFQQVQAPFTAY

-1553 FMVKPLPEFPYGDLL
+1553 FMVKSLPEFPYGDLL
-1568 YYLLRDKG
+1568 FYLLRDKG
-1576 IHIWDHR
+1576 VHTWDHR

-1591 SEADLALVMA
+1591 SEADLAFVMA
-1601 AFKETIA
+1601 AFKESIA
-1608 EMQAAG
+1608 EMQSAG

-1626 EITNNSLRNRPPQ
+1626 ETNNSLRNRPPQ
-1639 PNAKLGRD
+1639 PDAKLGRD

-1653 WYIPDIER
+1653 WYIPDTER

-1667 VASVS
+1667 VASVF

>member
-1 MVNMQA
+1 MVNMQT
-7 SENQDP
+7 SDNQDP

-33 ELWHNLCEGL
+33 EFWRNLCEGL
-43 ESTNFFQDEELD
+43 ESTTFFQDEELD

-63 KDPSYVKARGIIS
+63 KDPSYVKARGIIP

-113 AGYQSE
+113 AGYESE
-119 TFEGLIG
+119 SFDGLIG

-132 QNTYFANHIAGRM
+132 QNTYFANHISGRM

-187 TSLVAVI
+187 TSLVAII
-194 QACQALIS
+194 QACQALSS
-202 YQCDLALAGGV
+202 YQCDMALAGGV

-223 VAQEGSMLSG
+223 MAQEGSMLSG

-249 NNGAGLVV
+249 NNGAGIVV
-257 LKRLEDALNDG
+257 LKRLEDALNEG

-279 INNDGSDKVS
+279 INNDGADKVS

-299 EAIAMAQA
+299 EAVAMAQA
-307 DANFHPETIS
+307 YANFHPETIS

-373 KTALALHYKK
+373 KTVLALHYKK

-408 KLAEWSEGETPRRAG
+408 KLAEWPEGETPRRAG

-431 TNAHIVLEEAPL
+431 TNAHIVLEEAPQ
-443 KIQNDAL
+443 IQNS
-450 YETLRERG
+450 G
-458 LANAALTKFKIQKKE
+458 SS
-473 EFERPKQLLL
+473 RPQQLLL
-483 LSAKTSKALEAAT
+483 LSAKTSTALEAAT
-496 TNLQQHLQYNAEIN
+496 ANLQQHLQYNAEIN

-515 YTLQRGRKAFNYR
+515 YTLQRGRKALNYR
-528 RSIVCHDITDA
+528 RSVVCHDITDA

-547 PNQVNTRHLEIRNPA
+547 PNQVNTRHTEIRNPA
-562 VVFMFPG
+562 VAFMFPG

-599 KPLLGRDLR
+599 KPLLGGDLR
-608 EIIYPAPGDA
+608 KIIYPAPSD
-618 YGGLR
+618 
-623 LRETAAISLR
+623 RETAAIALK

-679 FTLKDA
+679 FTLEDA
-685 LMLVATRGRLMWELP
+685 LMLVANRGRFMWDLP
-700 AGAMLSVRLP
+700 EGAMLSVRLP

-739 EAIASLQKK
+739 EAIAALQKQ

-762 HAFHSPMMDSIIAPF
+762 HAFHSPMMDDIIAPF
-777 AELVGK
+777 AEVVRK

-810 MYWAIHLRQTVRF
+810 MYWATHLRQTVRF
-823 AEGVQ
+823 AQGIQ

-835 RILLEVGP
+835 RVLLEVGP

-856 YIKQQIAVASLSD
+856 DIKQQIAIASLGD

-888 LSGVS
+888 LAGVS

-913 PFERQRFWIDPPPHP
+913 PFERQRFWIDPLPHP
-928 NRAAT
+928 NRTAT
-933 PKLLN
+933 PKPSN
-938 PQLLEK
+938 PQLEN
-944 TQTMTTSPQQK
+944 TQDMTKSPQQK
-955 LILLLKEIIEE
+955 LIPLLKEIIEE

-1000 KFKVKVTLRH
+1000 KFQVKVTLRQ
-1010 LLEICPNL
+1010 LLEIYPNL
-1018 GTLADLINQGLSR
+1018 GTLADFINP
-1031 EALSELG
+1031 ALSPETLSALG
-1038 LTETVANPIPE
+1038 LTETVAEPTPE
-1049 APLPLPATTSPT
+1049 VPLPAPATTSPT
-1061 LVVHEVHTNGSAS
+1061 LVVHEVHTNGSAP
-1074 QISTQLTVSSVLENF
+1074 QISPQPAASSFFENV

-1098 QQLALLSNNS
+1098 QQLALLGNNS
-1108 QSVTIPIVAAATSQN
+1108 QPVTIPVVPAATPQN
-1123 NHIKPEN
+1123 NGVKPQN
-1130 AVSIPPTQTS
+1130 AVSIPATQTS
-1140 KESVLVDT
+1140 KESPASVDT

-1154 KPFGAAARIEKTQ
+1154 KAFGAAARIEKTQ
-1167 TKTLTAQQRTHLDKI
+1167 TKTLTTQQRTHLDKI
-1182 IQRYTQRTQKSK
+1182 IQRYTQRTKKSK
-1194 EFTQSHRPYLAD
+1194 EYTQSHRPYLAD

-1230 GSKLWDVDGNEY
+1230 GSKLWDLDGNEY
-1242 IDLSNGF
+1242 VDLSNGF

-1283 EVARLMCEVTNF
+1283 EVAKLMCELTNF
-1295 DRVAFCNTGSE
+1295 DRAAFCNTGSE
-1306 AVLGAMRMVRTITG
+1306 AVLGAMRMARTITG

-1361 NILVLEYGSPESLE
+1361 NILVVDYDSPESLE
-1375 ILQDRAD
+1375 ILRSRAD

-1393 SRRPEYQPKEFLH
+1393 SRRPEYQPKEFLQ

-1413 KAGIALI
+1413 EAGIALI

-1426 GFRIHQGGAQAHFGI
+1426 GFRIHPGGAQAHFGI

-1514 SGPSLQQNLN
+1514 SGPACSKISMQEPISL
-1524 ARTDKFVAE
+1524 
-1533 LMGYFQQVQAPFTVY
+1533 
-1548 NFGSL
+1548 
-1553 FMVKPLPEFPYGDLL
+1553 
-1568 YYLLRDKG
+1568 
-1576 IHIWDHR
+1576 
-1583 PCFLTTAH
+1583 
-1591 SEADLALVMA
+1591 
-1601 AFKETIA
+1601 
-1608 EMQAAG
+1608 
-1614 FLSAPPIEVTNR
+1614 
-1626 EITNNSLRNRPPQ
+1626 
-1639 PNAKLGRD
+1639 
-1647 PQGNPA
+1647 
-1653 WYIPDIER
+1653 
-1661 PGKYLQ
+1661 
-1667 VASVS
+1667 

>member
-1 MVNMQA
+1 MVNIQA
-7 SENQDP
+7 SDNQDP

-33 ELWHNLCEGL
+33 EFWRNLCEGL
-43 ESTNFFQDEELD
+43 ESTTFFQDEELD

-63 KDPSYVKARGIIS
+63 KDPSYVKARGIIP

-113 AGYQSE
+113 AGYESE
-119 TFEGLIG
+119 SFEGLIG

-194 QACQALIS
+194 QACQALTS
-202 YQCDLALAGGV
+202 YQCDLALSGGV

-223 VAQEGSMLSG
+223 IAQEGSMLSG

-249 NNGAGLVV
+249 NNGAGVVV
-257 LKRLEDALNDG
+257 LKRLEDALHDG

-279 INNDGSDKVS
+279 INNDGADKVS

-307 DANFHPETIS
+307 YANFHPETIS

-398 FANSPFYVNT
+398 LANSPFYVNT

-431 TNAHIVLEEAPL
+431 TNAHIVLEEAPQ
-443 KIQNDAL
+443 IQSS
-450 YETLRERG
+450 G
-458 LANAALTKFKIQKKE
+458 SS
-473 EFERPKQLLL
+473 RPQQLLL

-496 TNLQQHLQYNAEIN
+496 ANLQQHLQYNAEIN

-539 IAALQSLD
+539 IAALQSLNS
-547 PNQVNTRHLEIRNPA
+547 NQVNTRHIEIRNPA

-569 QGSQYVDMG
+569 QGSQYVNMG

-586 VFQEVVDECAEIL
+586 VFQEAVDECAEML

-608 EIIYPAPGDA
+608 EIIYPAA
-618 YGGLR
+618 SE
-623 LRETAAISLR
+623 RETAAISLR

-679 FTLKDA
+679 FTLEDA

-710 AKEVEPRLS
+710 AREVEPRLS

-739 EAIASLQKK
+739 EAIASLQKQ
-748 LESEEVVCRHLHTS
+748 LESEEVICRHLHTS
-762 HAFHSPMMDSIIAPF
+762 HAFHSPMMDGIIAPF
-777 AELVGK
+777 AEVVGK

-796 VTADWITAQQATDP
+796 VTADWITVQQATDP
-810 MYWAIHLRQTVRF
+810 MYWATHLRQTVRF

-835 RILLEVGP
+835 RLLLEVGP

-856 YIKQQIAVASLSD
+856 DIKQQIAIPSLGD

-888 LSGVS
+888 LAGVS

-938 PQLLEK
+938 SQLLEK
-944 TQTMTTSPQQK
+944 TQTMTTSTQQK

-1000 KFKVKVTLRH
+1000 KFKVKVTLRQ
-1010 LLEICPNL
+1010 LLEIYPNL
-1018 GTLADLINQGLSR
+1018 GTLADFINS
-1031 EALSELG
+1031 ALSPETLSALG
-1038 LTETVANPIPE
+1038 LTETVADIVPE
-1049 APLPLPATTSPT
+1049 TSLPEPATVTTSPT
-1061 LVVHEVHTNGSAS
+1061 LVVHEVHTNGSNGAAPKISLQPAAS
-1074 QISTQLTVSSVLENF
+1074 SSILEGV

-1098 QQLALLSNNS
+1098 QQLALLGNSS
-1108 QSVTIPIVAAATSQN
+1108 QSVTIPVVPAATSQN
-1123 NHIKPEN
+1123 NGVKPQN
-1130 AVSIPPTQTS
+1130 AVSVPPTQTS
-1140 KESVLVDT
+1140 KESASVET

-1154 KPFGAAARIEKTQ
+1154 KAFGAAARIEKTQ

-1182 IQRYTQRTQKSK
+1182 IQRYTKRTQKSK
-1194 EFTQSHRPYLAD
+1194 EYTQTHRPYLAD

-1242 IDLSNGF
+1242 VDLSNGF

-1283 EVARLMCEVTNF
+1283 EVAKLMCELTNF
-1295 DRVAFCNTGSE
+1295 ERAAFCNTGSE
-1306 AVLGAMRMVRTITG
+1306 AVLGAMRMARTITG

-1361 NILVLEYGSPESLE
+1361 NILVVDYDSPESLE
-1375 ILQDRAD
+1375 ILRSRAD

-1393 SRRPEYQPKEFLH
+1393 SRRPEYQPKEFLQ

-1413 KAGIALI
+1413 EAGIALI

-1426 GFRIHQGGAQAHFGI
+1426 GFRIHPGGAQAHFGI

-1533 LMGYFQQVQAPFTVY
+1533 LMGYFQQVQAPFTAY

-1553 FMVKPLPEFPYGDLL
+1553 FMVKSLPEFPYGDLL
-1568 YYLLRDKG
+1568 FYLLRDKG
-1576 IHIWDHR
+1576 VHTWDHR

-1591 SEADLALVMA
+1591 SEADLAFVMA
-1601 AFKETIA
+1601 AFKESIA
-1608 EMQAAG
+1608 EMQSAG
-1614 FLSAPPIEVTNR
+1614 FLSAPPIEVR
-1626 EITNNSLRNRPPQ
+1626 EVTNNSLRNRPPQ
-1639 PNAKLGRD
+1639 PDAKLGRD

-1653 WYIPDIER
+1653 WYIPDTER

-1667 VASVS
+1667 VASVF

>member
-1 MVNMQA
+1 MVNMQT
-7 SENQDP
+7 SDNQDP

-33 ELWHNLCEGL
+33 EFWRNLCEGL
-43 ESTNFFQDEELD
+43 ESTTFFQDEELD

-63 KDPSYVKARGIIS
+63 KDPSYVKARGIIP

-113 AGYQSE
+113 AGYESE
-119 TFEGLIG
+119 SFEGLIG

-132 QNTYFANHIAGRM
+132 QNTYFANHISGRM

-187 TSLVAVI
+187 TSLVAII
-194 QACQALIS
+194 QACQALSS
-202 YQCDLALAGGV
+202 YQCDMALAGGV

-223 VAQEGSMLSG
+223 MAQEGSMLSG

-241 ASAQGTMF
+241 VSAQGTMF
-249 NNGAGLVV
+249 NNGAGVVV

-279 INNDGSDKVS
+279 INNDGADKVS

-431 TNAHIVLEEAPL
+431 TNAHIVLEEAPQ
-443 KIQNDAL
+443 IQSS
-450 YETLRERG
+450 G
-458 LANAALTKFKIQKKE
+458 SS
-473 EFERPKQLLL
+473 RPQQLLL
-483 LSAKTSKALEAAT
+483 LSAKTSEALEAAT
-496 TNLQQHLQYNAEIN
+496 ANLQQHLQYNAEIN

-547 PNQVNTRHLEIRNPA
+547 PNQVNTRHIEIRNPA

-569 QGSQYVDMG
+569 QGSQYVNMG

-599 KPLLGRDLR
+599 KPLLGKDLR
-608 EIIYPAPGDA
+608 EIMYPAASDA

-679 FTLKDA
+679 FTLEDA
-685 LMLVATRGRLMWELP
+685 LMLVATRGRFMWELP
-700 AGAMLSVRLP
+700 EGAMLSVRLP

-739 EAIASLQKK
+739 EAIAALQKQ
-748 LESEEVVCRHLHTS
+748 LENEEVVCRHLHTS

-777 AELVGK
+777 AKVVGK

-810 MYWAIHLRQTVRF
+810 MYWATHLRQTVRF

-835 RILLEVGP
+835 RLLLEVGP

-856 YIKQQIAVASLSD
+856 DIKQQIAIPSLGD
-869 NAENEAEWTALLK
+869 NADNEAEWTALLK

-888 LSGVS
+888 LAGVS

-903 TRQRIPLPTY
+903 TRQRISLPTY

-933 PKLLN
+933 PKLPN
-938 PQLLEK
+938 PQLLKK
-944 TQTMTTSPQQK
+944 TQAMTTSPQQK
-955 LILLLKEIIEE
+955 LIPLLKEIIEE

-1000 KFKVKVTLRH
+1000 KFKVKVTLRQ
-1010 LLEICPNL
+1010 LLEIYPNL
-1018 GTLADLINQGLSR
+1018 GTLADFINS
-1031 EALSELG
+1031 ALSTETLSALG
-1038 LTETVANPIPE
+1038 LIETVADSIQQ
-1049 APLPLPATTSPT
+1049 APLPAPVTTSPT
-1061 LVVHEVHTNGSAS
+1061 LVVHEVHTNGSAP
-1074 QISTQLTVSSVLENF
+1074 QISPQPAASSFLENV
-1089 INQQLQIMS
+1089 INQQLQIMT
-1098 QQLALLSNNS
+1098 QQLALLGNNS
-1108 QSVTIPIVAAATSQN
+1108 QSLTIPVVPAATSQN
-1123 NHIKPEN
+1123 NGVKPQN
-1130 AVSIPPTQTS
+1130 AVSIPPTQIS
-1140 KESVLVDT
+1140 KESASVET

-1154 KPFGAAARIEKTQ
+1154 KAFGAAARIEKTQ

-1182 IQRYTQRTQKSK
+1182 IQRYTKRTQKSK
-1194 EFTQSHRPYLAD
+1194 EYTQTHRPYLAD

-1221 YPIVASRSS
+1221 YPIVVSRSS

-1242 IDLSNGF
+1242 VDLSNGF

-1283 EVARLMCEVTNF
+1283 EVAKLMCELTNF
-1295 DRVAFCNTGSE
+1295 DRAAFCNTGSE
-1306 AVLGAMRMVRTITG
+1306 AVLGAMRMARTITG

-1361 NILVLEYGSPESLE
+1361 NILVVDYDSPESLE
-1375 ILQDRAD
+1375 ILRSRAD

-1393 SRRPEYQPKEFLH
+1393 SRRPEYQPKEFLQ

-1413 KAGIALI
+1413 EAGIALI

-1426 GFRIHQGGAQAHFGI
+1426 GFRIHPGGAQAHFGI

-1533 LMGYFQQVQAPFTVY
+1533 LMGYFQQVQAPFTAY

-1553 FMVKPLPEFPYGDLL
+1553 FMVKSAPEFPYGDLL
-1568 YYLLRDKG
+1568 FYLLRDKG
-1576 IHIWDHR
+1576 VHTWDHR

-1591 SEADLALVMA
+1591 SEADLAFVMA
-1601 AFKETIA
+1601 AFKESIA
-1608 EMQAAG
+1608 EMQSAR
-1614 FLSAPPIEVTNR
+1614 FLSAPPIEVTNCDR
-1626 EITNNSLRNRPPQ
+1626 NGAEITNNSLRNRPPQ

-1653 WYIPDIER
+1653 WYIPDAER

>member
-1 MVNMQA
+1 MVNMQT
-7 SENQDP
+7 SDNQDP

-33 ELWHNLCEGL
+33 EFWRNLCEGL
-43 ESTNFFQDEELD
+43 ESTTFFQDEELD

-63 KDPSYVKARGIIS
+63 KDPSYVKARGIIP

-92 AVVMDPQARVFLEL
+92 AVIMDPQARVFLEL

-113 AGYQSE
+113 AGYESE
-119 TFEGLIG
+119 SFEGLIG

-132 QNTYFANHIAGRM
+132 QNTYFANHISGRM

-187 TSLVAVI
+187 TSLVAII
-194 QACQALIS
+194 QACQALSS
-202 YQCDLALAGGV
+202 YQCDMALAGGV

-223 VAQEGSMLSG
+223 MAQEGSMLSG

-249 NNGAGLVV
+249 NNGAGIVV
-257 LKRLEDALNDG
+257 LKRLEDALNEG

-279 INNDGSDKVS
+279 INNDGADKVS

-299 EAIAMAQA
+299 EAVAMAQA
-307 DANFHPETIS
+307 YANFHPETIS

-373 KTALALHYKK
+373 KTVLALHYKK

-408 KLAEWSEGETPRRAG
+408 KLAEWPEGETPRRAG

-431 TNAHIVLEEAPL
+431 TNAHIVLEEAPQ
-443 KIQNDAL
+443 IQNS
-450 YETLRERG
+450 G
-458 LANAALTKFKIQKKE
+458 SS
-473 EFERPKQLLL
+473 RPQQLLL
-483 LSAKTSKALEAAT
+483 LSAKTSTALEAAT
-496 TNLQQHLQYNAEIN
+496 ANLQQHLQYNAEIN

-515 YTLQRGRKAFNYR
+515 YTLQRGRKALNYR
-528 RSIVCHDITDA
+528 RSVVCHDITDA

-547 PNQVNTRHLEIRNPA
+547 PNQVNTRHTEIRNPA
-562 VVFMFPG
+562 VAFMFPG

-599 KPLLGRDLR
+599 KPLLGGDLR
-608 EIIYPAPGDA
+608 KIIYPAPSD
-618 YGGLR
+618 
-623 LRETAAISLR
+623 RETAAIALK
-633 QTCFTQPALFVIE
+633 QTCFTQPALFVVE

-679 FTLKDA
+679 FTLEDA
-685 LMLVATRGRLMWELP
+685 LMLVANRGRFMWNLP
-700 AGAMLSVRLP
+700 EGAMLSVRLP

-719 AELAIAAINGP
+719 PELAIAAINGP

-739 EAIASLQKK
+739 EAIAALQKE
-748 LESEEVVCRHLHTS
+748 LESEEVVCRRLHTS
-762 HAFHSPMMDSIIAPF
+762 HAFHSPMMDDIIAPF
-777 AELVGK
+777 AEVVRK

-810 MYWAIHLRQTVRF
+810 MYWATHLRQTVRF
-823 AEGVQ
+823 AEGIQ

-835 RILLEVGP
+835 RVLLEVGP

-856 YIKQQIAVASLSD
+856 DIKQQIAIASLSD

-888 LSGVS
+888 LAGVS

-913 PFERQRFWIDPPPHP
+913 PFERQRFWIDPLPHP
-928 NRAAT
+928 NRTAT
-933 PKLLN
+933 PKPSN
-938 PQLLEK
+938 PQLEK
-944 TQTMTTSPQQK
+944 TQDMTKSPQQK
-955 LILLLKEIIEE
+955 LIPLLKEIIEE

-1000 KFKVKVTLRH
+1000 KFQVKVTLRQ
-1010 LLEICPNL
+1010 LLEIYPNL
-1018 GTLADLINQGLSR
+1018 GTLADFINP
-1031 EALSELG
+1031 ALSPETLSALG
-1038 LTETVANPIPE
+1038 LTETVTEPIPE
-1049 APLPLPATTSPT
+1049 VPLPAPATTSPT
-1061 LVVHEVHTNGSAS
+1061 LVVHEVHTNGSAP
-1074 QISTQLTVSSVLENF
+1074 QISPQPAASSFFENV

-1098 QQLALLSNNS
+1098 QQLALLGNNS
-1108 QSVTIPIVAAATSQN
+1108 QPVTIPVVPAATPQN
-1123 NHIKPEN
+1123 NDVKPQN
-1130 AVSIPPTQTS
+1130 AVSIPATQTS
-1140 KESVLVDT
+1140 KESPASVET

-1154 KPFGAAARIEKTQ
+1154 KAFGAAARIEKTQ
-1167 TKTLTAQQRTHLDKI
+1167 TKTLTAQQRNHLDKI
-1182 IQRYTQRTQKSK
+1182 IQRYTKRTQKSK
-1194 EFTQSHRPYLAD
+1194 EYTQSHRPYLAD

-1230 GSKLWDVDGNEY
+1230 GSKLWDLDGNEY
-1242 IDLSNGF
+1242 VDLSNGF

-1283 EVARLMCEVTNF
+1283 EVAKLMCELTNF
-1295 DRVAFCNTGSE
+1295 DRAAFCNTGSE
-1306 AVLGAMRMVRTITG
+1306 AVLGAMRMARTITG

-1361 NILVLEYGSPESLE
+1361 NILVVDYDSPESLE
-1375 ILQDRAD
+1375 ILRSRAD

-1393 SRRPEYQPKEFLH
+1393 SRRPEYQPKEFLQ

-1413 KAGIALI
+1413 EAGIALI

-1426 GFRIHQGGAQAHFGI
+1426 GFRIHPGGAQAHFGI

-1533 LMGYFQQVQAPFTVY
+1533 LMGYFQKVQAPFTAY

-1553 FMVKPLPEFPYGDLL
+1553 FMVKSAPEFPYGDLL
-1568 YYLLRDKG
+1568 FYLLRDKG
-1576 IHIWDHR
+1576 VHTWDHR

-1591 SEADLALVMA
+1591 SEADLAFVMA
-1601 AFKETIA
+1601 AFKESIA
-1608 EMQAAG
+1608 EMQSAG
-1614 FLSAPPIEVTNR
+1614 FLSAPPIEVTNT
-1626 EITNNSLRNRPPQ
+1626 EVTNNSLRNRPPQ

-1653 WYIPDIER
+1653 WYIPDTER

>member
-1 MVNMQA
+1 MQA
-7 SENQDP
+7 SDNQDP
-13 IDGVAIIGMVGR
+13 SDGVAIIGMVGR

-33 ELWHNLCEGL
+33 EFWRNLCEGL
-43 ESTNFFQDEELD
+43 ESTTFFEDEELD

-63 KDPSYVKARGIIS
+63 KDPSYVKARGIIP

-113 AGYQSE
+113 AGYESE
-119 TFEGLIG
+119 SFEGLIG

-194 QACQALIS
+194 QACQALTS
-202 YQCDLALAGGV
+202 YQCDLALSGGV

-249 NNGAGLVV
+249 NNGAGVVV
-257 LKRLEDALNDG
+257 LKRLEDALHDG

-279 INNDGSDKVS
+279 INNDGADKVS

-307 DANFHPETIS
+307 YANFHPETIS

-398 FANSPFYVNT
+398 LANSPFYVNT

-431 TNAHIVLEEAPL
+431 TNAHLVLEEAPQ
-443 KIQNDAL
+443 IQSS
-450 YETLRERG
+450 G
-458 LANAALTKFKIQKKE
+458 SS
-473 EFERPKQLLL
+473 RPQQLLL
-483 LSAKTSKALEAAT
+483 LSAKTSQALEAAT
-496 TNLQQHLQYNAEIN
+496 ANLQQHLQYNAEIN

-515 YTLQRGRKAFNYR
+515 YTLQRGRKSFNYR
-528 RSIVCHDITDA
+528 RSVVCHDLTDA

-547 PNQVNTRHLEIRNPA
+547 PNQVNTRHIEIRNPA

-569 QGSQYVDMG
+569 QGSQYVNMG

-586 VFQEVVDECAEIL
+586 VFQEAVDECAEML
-599 KPLLGRDLR
+599 KPLLGKDLR
-608 EIIYPAPGDA
+608 EIIYPAPSDA
-618 YGGLR
+618 YGELR
-623 LRETAAISLR
+623 LRETAAILLQ

-679 FTLKDA
+679 FTLEDA

-700 AGAMLSVRLP
+700 TGAMLSVRLP

-739 EAIASLQKK
+739 EAIASLQKQ
-748 LESEEVVCRHLHTS
+748 LESEEVICRHLHTS

-777 AELVGK
+777 AEVVRK

-796 VTADWITAQQATDP
+796 VTADWITTQQATDP
-810 MYWAIHLRQTVRF
+810 MYWATHLRQTVRF

-835 RILLEVGP
+835 RLLLEVGP

-856 YIKQQIAVASLSD
+856 DIKQQIAIPSLGD

-888 LSGVS
+888 LAGVS

-944 TQTMTTSPQQK
+944 TQIMTTSPQQK
-955 LILLLKEIIEE
+955 LIPLLKQIIEE

-976 DSTTFLE
+976 DSITFLE

-1000 KFKVKVTLRH
+1000 KFQVKVTLRQ
-1010 LLEICPNL
+1010 LLEIYPNL
-1018 GTLADLINQGLSR
+1018 GTLADFINS
-1031 EALSELG
+1031 ALSPETLSALG
-1038 LTETVANPIPE
+1038 LTETVADIVPE
-1049 APLPLPATTSPT
+1049 VPLSEPTPTST
-1061 LVVHEVHTNGSAS
+1061 LVVHEVHTNGSNGSAPKISLQPAAS
-1074 QISTQLTVSSVLENF
+1074 SNVLESV

-1098 QQLALLSNNS
+1098 QQLALLGNSS
-1108 QSVTIPIVAAATSQN
+1108 QSVTIPVVPAATSQN
-1123 NHIKPEN
+1123 NGVKPQN
-1130 AVSIPPTQTS
+1130 AVSVPSTQTS
-1140 KESVLVDT
+1140 KESASVET

-1154 KPFGAAARIEKTQ
+1154 KAFGAAARIEKTQ
-1167 TKTLTAQQRTHLDKI
+1167 TKTLTVQQRTHLDKI
-1182 IQRYTQRTQKSK
+1182 IQRYTKRTQKSK
-1194 EFTQSHRPYLAD
+1194 EYTQTHRPYLAD

-1242 IDLSNGF
+1242 VDLSNGF

-1283 EVARLMCEVTNF
+1283 EVAKLMCELTNF
-1295 DRVAFCNTGSE
+1295 DRAAFCNTGSE
-1306 AVLGAMRMVRTITG
+1306 AVLGAMRMARTITG

-1361 NILVLEYGSPESLE
+1361 NILVVDYDSPESLE
-1375 ILQDRAD
+1375 ILRSRAD

-1393 SRRPEYQPKEFLH
+1393 SRRPEYQPKEFLQ

-1413 KAGIALI
+1413 EAGIALI

-1426 GFRIHQGGAQAHFGI
+1426 GFRIHPGGAQAHFGI

-1514 SGPSLQQNLN
+1514 NGPSLQQNLN

-1533 LMGYFQQVQAPFTVY
+1533 LMGYFQQVQAPFTAY

-1553 FMVKPLPEFPYGDLL
+1553 FMVKSLPEFPYGDLL
-1568 YYLLRDKG
+1568 FYLLRDKG
-1576 IHIWDHR
+1576 VHTWDHR

-1591 SEADLALVMA
+1591 SEADLAFVMA
-1601 AFKETIA
+1601 AFKESIA
-1608 EMQAAG
+1608 EMQSAG

-1626 EITNNSLRNRPPQ
+1626 ETNNSLRNRPPQ
-1639 PNAKLGRD
+1639 PDAKLGRD